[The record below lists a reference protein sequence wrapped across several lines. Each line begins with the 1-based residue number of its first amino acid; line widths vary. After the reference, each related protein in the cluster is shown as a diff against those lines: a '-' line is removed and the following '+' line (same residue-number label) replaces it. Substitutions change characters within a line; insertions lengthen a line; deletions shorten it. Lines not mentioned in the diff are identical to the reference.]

1 MTNET
6 IDQTTTPDQTLNQTD
21 FVPQRF
27 INNLQAAFIKVDNAV
42 ASFDPDQKP
51 IVDKNDRDNRQAFE
65 KISQLREEY
74 ANKAIKN
81 PTKKNQYF
89 SDFINKSNDLIN
101 KDNLIAVDSS
111 VDSFKKFGD
120 QRYQIFTSWVSLQ
133 KDPSKINTQQIQNF
147 MENIIQPPISDDK
160 EKAEFLRSAKQ
171 SFAGIIIGNQIR
183 SDEKFM
189 GVFDEFLKARQEAE
203 KNAEPTGGDWLDIFL
218 SFVFNKKQSS
228 DLKET
233 LHQEPRPDFEQ
244 NIATTTTDIQGLPP
258 EARDLLD
265 ERGNFSKFTLGD
277 MEMLDVEGVADKDPN
292 YKFNQLL
299 IHNNALSSVLMG
311 SHSGIE
317 PEKVSLLYGDNG
329 GPEARHDWNATVG
342 YKNQQGSNVAT
353 LINAHLN
360 NGSGLV
366 IAGNENGIKNPS
378 FYLYK
383 QDQLTGLKQALS
395 QEEIQNKV
403 DFMEFLAQNNAKLDN
418 LSEKEKEKFQTE
430 IGNFQKDRKAYL
442 DALGS
447 DHIAFVSKKDPKHL
461 ALVTEFGNGEV
472 SYTLKDYGKKQ
483 DKALDGETK
492 TTLQGSLKYDGV
504 MFVDYSNFKYTNVS
518 KSPDKGLGATN
529 GVSHLEAN
537 FSKVAVFNLPNLN
550 NLAITNYIRRDLEDK
565 LWAKGLSPQE
575 ANKLIKDFL
584 NSNKELVGKVS
595 NFNKAVA
602 EAKNTGNYDE
612 VKKAQKDLEKSLRKR
627 ESLEKEVAKKLESR
641 NDNKNRMEAKAQA
654 NSQKDKIFALINK
667 EASKEARAAAFDPN
681 LKGVRSELSDKLEN
695 INKNLKDFGKSFD
708 ELKNGKNNDFSKAE
722 ETLKAL
728 KDSVKDLGINPE
740 WISKIEN
747 LNAAL
752 NDFKNGKNKDFSKV
766 TQAKSDLEN
775 SIKDVIINQKIT
787 DKVDNLN
794 QAVSETKLTG
804 NFSKVEQALAELKNL
819 SLDLGKNSDLQF
831 VRDGVRGTLVGN
843 GLSKTEATTLTKNF
857 SDIRKE
863 LSEKLFGKS
872 NNNNNGLK
880 NNEEPIYAQVNKKKA
895 GQATSP
901 EEPIYAQ
908 VARKMSVKIDQ
919 LNEAA
924 SAINRKIDR
933 INKIASAG
941 KGVGGFS
948 GAGQSASP
956 EEPIYA
962 QVAKKVSAK
971 IDQLNE
977 SASAINRKIDRI
989 NKIASAGKGVGGF
1002 SGAGQSASP
1011 EEPIYAQVAKKV
1023 RAKIDQLNESAS
1035 AINRKMDRI
1044 NKIASAGKGVGGFR
1058 GAGQSA
1064 SPEEPIYAQ
1073 VAKKVRAKIDQLNE
1087 SASAINRKMDR
1098 INKIASAGKGV
1109 GGFSG
1114 AGQSA
1119 SPEEPLYAQVAKK
1132 VRAKIDQLN
1141 ESASAINRKIDR
1153 INKIASA
1160 GKGVG
1165 GFRGAGQSASPE
1177 EPIYAQVAKKVSA
1190 KIDQLNESASAINR
1204 KMDRINKIASAGK
1217 GVGGFSGAGQS
1228 ASPEEPLYAQ
1238 VAKKVSAKI
1247 DQLNESASAINRK
1260 IDRINKI
1267 ASAGKG
1273 VGGFSGAGQSASPE
1287 EPLYAQ
1293 VAKKVRAKIDQLNE
1307 SASAINRK
1315 MDRINKIASAGKGV
1329 GGFRG
1334 AGQSASPE
1342 EPLYAQVAKKV
1353 SAKIDQLNESAS
1365 AINRKIDRIN
1375 KIASAGKGVGGF
1387 RGAGQSASPEEP
1399 LYAQVAKK
1407 VRAKIDQLNESASA
1421 INRKI
1426 DRINKIASAGKGVGG
1441 FRGAGQSASPEEP
1454 LYAQVAKKVRAKIDQ
1469 LNESASAINRKID
1482 RINKIASA
1490 GKGVGGFSGAGQSAS
1505 PEEPLYAQVAKK
1517 VRAKI
1522 DQLNE
1527 SASAINRKM
1536 DRINKIASAGKGVG
1550 GFRGAGQS
1558 ASPEEPLYAQVAKKV
1573 SAKIDQ
1579 LNESASAINRKMDR
1593 INKIAS
1599 AGKGVGGF
1607 RGAGQSAS
1615 PEEPIY
1621 AQVAKKVSAKIDQL
1635 NESASA
1641 INRKMDRIN
1650 KIASAGKG
1658 VGGFRGAGQ
1667 SASPEEPLYAQVAK
1681 KVSAKIDQLNESA
1694 SAINRKI
1701 DRINKIAS
1709 AGKGVGGFSGA
1720 GQSASPEEPI
1730 YAQVAKKVSAKIDQ
1744 LNESASAINRKID
1757 RINKIASAGKG
1768 VGGFSGAG
1776 QSASPEPIY
1785 ATIDFDEANQAGF
1798 SLRRSAAVNDLSKVG
1813 LSREQELTRR
1823 IGDLNQAVS
1832 EAKAGHFDKLE
1843 QKIDELKDSTKK
1855 NALKLWVES
1864 AKQVPTGL
1872 QAKLDNYATN
1882 SHTRINSNV
1891 QSGTINE
1898 KATGMLTQ
1906 KNPEWLKLV
1915 NDKIVAH
1922 NVGSAHLSEYD
1933 KIGFNQKNMKDYSD
1947 SFKFSTKLNNAVKD
1961 IKSSFVQFLTNT
1973 FSTGSYSLMKA
1984 NVEHGVKNTTK
1995 GGFQK
2000 S

>member
-6 IDQTTTPDQTLNQTD
+6 IDQTITPNQTD

-27 INNLQAAFIKVDNAV
+27 INNLQVAFLKVDNAV

-81 PTKKNQYF
+81 PAKKNQYF

-111 VDSFKKFGD
+111 VESFRKFGD

-189 GVFDEFLKARQEAE
+189 GVFDESLKARQEAE
-203 KNAEPTGGDWLDIFL
+203 KNAEPAGGDWLDIFL

-233 LHQEPRPDFEQ
+233 LNQEPRPDFEQ

-311 SHSGIE
+311 GHSNIE

-329 GPEARHDWNATVG
+329 DPEARHDWNATVG

-366 IAGNENGIKNPS
+366 IAGNEDGIKNPS

-383 QDQLTGLKQALS
+383 EDQLTGLKQALS

-403 DFMEFLAQNNAKLDN
+403 DFMEFLAKNNAKLDN
-418 LSEKEKEKFQTE
+418 LSEKEKEKFQNE

-442 DALGS
+442 DALGN
-447 DHIAFVSKKDPKHL
+447 DHVAFVSKKDPKHL

-504 MFVDYSNFKYTNVS
+504 MFVNYSNFKYTNAS
-518 KSPDKGLGATN
+518 KSPDKGVGATN

-575 ANKLIKDFL
+575 ASKLIKDFL
-584 NSNKELVGKVS
+584 NSNKEMVGKVS

-627 ESLEKEVAKKLESR
+627 EHLEKEVAKKLESR

-654 NSQKDKIFALINK
+654 NSQKDEIFALINK
-667 EASKEARAAAFDPN
+667 EASKEARVAAFDPN
-681 LKGVRSELSDKLEN
+681 LKGIRSELSDKLEN

-708 ELKNGKNNDFSKAE
+708 ELKNGKNNDFSKVE

-728 KDSVKDLGINPE
+728 KDSAKDLGINPE

-766 TQAKSDLEN
+766 TQVKSDLEN

-794 QAVSETKLTG
+794 QAVSEARLTG

-819 SLDLGKNSDLQF
+819 SLDLGKNSDLQS
-831 VRDGVRGTLVGN
+831 VKNSVNGTLVGN

-863 LSEKLFGKS
+863 LNEKLFGNS
-872 NNNNNGLK
+872 NNNNNNGLK
-880 NNEEPIYAQVNKKKA
+880 NSAEPIYAQVNKKKA
-895 GQATSP
+895 GQ
-901 EEPIYAQ
+901 
-908 VARKMSVKIDQ
+908 V
-919 LNEAA
+919 
-924 SAINRKIDR
+924 
-933 INKIASAG
+933 
-941 KGVGGFS
+941 
-948 GAGQSASP
+948 ASP

-977 SASAINRKIDRI
+977 AT
-989 NKIASAGKGVGGF
+989 
-1002 SGAGQSASP
+1002 
-1011 EEPIYAQVAKKV
+1011 
-1023 RAKIDQLNESAS
+1023 
-1035 AINRKMDRI
+1035 
-1044 NKIASAGKGVGGFR
+1044 
-1058 GAGQSA
+1058 
-1064 SPEEPIYAQ
+1064 
-1073 VAKKVRAKIDQLNE
+1073 
-1087 SASAINRKMDR
+1087 
-1098 INKIASAGKGV
+1098 
-1109 GGFSG
+1109 
-1114 AGQSA
+1114 
-1119 SPEEPLYAQVAKK
+1119 
-1132 VRAKIDQLN
+1132 
-1141 ESASAINRKIDR
+1141 
-1153 INKIASA
+1153 
-1160 GKGVG
+1160 
-1165 GFRGAGQSASPE
+1165 
-1177 EPIYAQVAKKVSA
+1177 
-1190 KIDQLNESASAINR
+1190 
-1204 KMDRINKIASAGK
+1204 
-1217 GVGGFSGAGQS
+1217 
-1228 ASPEEPLYAQ
+1228 
-1238 VAKKVSAKI
+1238 
-1247 DQLNESASAINRK
+1247 
-1260 IDRINKI
+1260 
-1267 ASAGKG
+1267 
-1273 VGGFSGAGQSASPE
+1273 
-1287 EPLYAQ
+1287 
-1293 VAKKVRAKIDQLNE
+1293 
-1307 SASAINRK
+1307 
-1315 MDRINKIASAGKGV
+1315 
-1329 GGFRG
+1329 
-1334 AGQSASPE
+1334 
-1342 EPLYAQVAKKV
+1342 
-1353 SAKIDQLNESAS
+1353 
-1365 AINRKIDRIN
+1365 
-1375 KIASAGKGVGGF
+1375 
-1387 RGAGQSASPEEP
+1387 
-1399 LYAQVAKK
+1399 
-1407 VRAKIDQLNESASA
+1407 
-1421 INRKI
+1421 
-1426 DRINKIASAGKGVGG
+1426 
-1441 FRGAGQSASPEEP
+1441 
-1454 LYAQVAKKVRAKIDQ
+1454 
-1469 LNESASAINRKID
+1469 
-1482 RINKIASA
+1482 
-1490 GKGVGGFSGAGQSAS
+1490 
-1505 PEEPLYAQVAKK
+1505 
-1517 VRAKI
+1517 
-1522 DQLNE
+1522 
-1527 SASAINRKM
+1527 
-1536 DRINKIASAGKGVG
+1536 
-1550 GFRGAGQS
+1550 
-1558 ASPEEPLYAQVAKKV
+1558 
-1573 SAKIDQ
+1573 
-1579 LNESASAINRKMDR
+1579 
-1593 INKIAS
+1593 
-1599 AGKGVGGF
+1599 
-1607 RGAGQSAS
+1607 
-1615 PEEPIY
+1615 
-1621 AQVAKKVSAKIDQL
+1621 
-1635 NESASA
+1635 
-1641 INRKMDRIN
+1641 
-1650 KIASAGKG
+1650 
-1658 VGGFRGAGQ
+1658 
-1667 SASPEEPLYAQVAK
+1667 
-1681 KVSAKIDQLNESA
+1681 
-1694 SAINRKI
+1694 
-1701 DRINKIAS
+1701 
-1709 AGKGVGGFSGA
+1709 
-1720 GQSASPEEPI
+1720 
-1730 YAQVAKKVSAKIDQ
+1730 
-1744 LNESASAINRKID
+1744 SAINRKID

-1798 SLRRSAAVNDLSKVG
+1798 PLRRSAAVNDLSKVG

-1855 NALKLWVES
+1855 NAVKLWVES
-1864 AKQVPTGL
+1864 AKQVPTSL

-1891 QSGTINE
+1891 QHGTINE

-1915 NDKIVAH
+1915 NDKVVAH
-1922 NVGSAHLSEYD
+1922 NVGSAPLSDYD

-1995 GGFQK
+1995 SGFQK

>member
-6 IDQTTTPDQTLNQTD
+6 IDQTITPDQTLNQTD

-27 INNLQAAFIKVDNAV
+27 INNLQVAFIKVDSAV

-133 KDPSKINTQQIQNF
+133 KDPSKINTQQIRNF

-183 SDEKFM
+183 SDQKFM
-189 GVFDEFLKARQEAE
+189 GVFDESLKERQEAE
-203 KNAEPTGGDWLDIFL
+203 KNAEPAGGDWLDIFL

-244 NIATTTTDIQGLPP
+244 NLATTTTDIQGLPP

-265 ERGNFSKFTLGD
+265 ERGNFFKFTLGD
-277 MEMLDVEGVADKDPN
+277 VGMLDVEGVADKDPN

-311 SHSGIE
+311 GHSNIE

-342 YKNQQGSNVAT
+342 YKDQQGSNVAT

-360 NGSGLV
+360 NGSGLI

-383 QDQLTGLKQALS
+383 EDQLTGLKQALS

-403 DFMEFLAQNNAKLDN
+403 DFMEFLAKNNAKLDN

-442 DALGS
+442 DALGN
-447 DHIAFVSKKDPKHL
+447 DHIAFVSKKDNKHL

-504 MFVDYSNFKYTNVS
+504 MFVNYSNFKYTNAS
-518 KSPDKGLGATN
+518 KSPDKGVGTTN

-565 LWAKGLSPQE
+565 LWAKGLSQQE

-584 NSNKELVGKVS
+584 NSNKELVGKAS

-602 EAKNTGNYDE
+602 EAKNTGNYDG

-627 ESLEKEVAKKLESR
+627 EHLEKEVAKKLESR

-667 EASKEARAAAFDPN
+667 EASKEARVAAFDPN
-681 LKGVRSELSDKLEN
+681 LKGIRSELSDKLEN

-708 ELKNGKNNDFSKAE
+708 ELKNGKNNDFSKVE

-787 DKVDNLN
+787 DKVENLN

-804 NFSKVEQALAELKNL
+804 DFSKVEQALAELKNL
-819 SLDLGKNSDLQF
+819 SLDQKNESFNVGKNSDLQS
-831 VRDGVRGTLVGN
+831 VRDSVRGTLVGN
-843 GLSKTEATTLTKNF
+843 GLSKTEATKLSKNF

-863 LSEKLFGKS
+863 LNEKLFGNS

-880 NNEEPIYAQVNKKKA
+880 NEPIYAQVNKKKT
-895 GQATSP
+895 GQAASP

-908 VARKMSVKIDQ
+908 VAKKVSAKIDQ
-919 LNEAA
+919 LNEAT

-948 GAGQSASP
+948 GA
-956 EEPIYA
+956 
-962 QVAKKVSAK
+962 
-971 IDQLNE
+971 
-977 SASAINRKIDRI
+977 R
-989 NKIASAGKGVGGF
+989 
-1002 SGAGQSASP
+1002 
-1011 EEPIYAQVAKKV
+1011 
-1023 RAKIDQLNESAS
+1023 
-1035 AINRKMDRI
+1035 
-1044 NKIASAGKGVGGFR
+1044 
-1058 GAGQSA
+1058 
-1064 SPEEPIYAQ
+1064 
-1073 VAKKVRAKIDQLNE
+1073 
-1087 SASAINRKMDR
+1087 
-1098 INKIASAGKGV
+1098 
-1109 GGFSG
+1109 
-1114 AGQSA
+1114 
-1119 SPEEPLYAQVAKK
+1119 
-1132 VRAKIDQLN
+1132 
-1141 ESASAINRKIDR
+1141 
-1153 INKIASA
+1153 
-1160 GKGVG
+1160 
-1165 GFRGAGQSASPE
+1165 
-1177 EPIYAQVAKKVSA
+1177 
-1190 KIDQLNESASAINR
+1190 
-1204 KMDRINKIASAGK
+1204 
-1217 GVGGFSGAGQS
+1217 
-1228 ASPEEPLYAQ
+1228 
-1238 VAKKVSAKI
+1238 
-1247 DQLNESASAINRK
+1247 
-1260 IDRINKI
+1260 
-1267 ASAGKG
+1267 
-1273 VGGFSGAGQSASPE
+1273 
-1287 EPLYAQ
+1287 
-1293 VAKKVRAKIDQLNE
+1293 
-1307 SASAINRK
+1307 
-1315 MDRINKIASAGKGV
+1315 
-1329 GGFRG
+1329 
-1334 AGQSASPE
+1334 
-1342 EPLYAQVAKKV
+1342 
-1353 SAKIDQLNESAS
+1353 
-1365 AINRKIDRIN
+1365 
-1375 KIASAGKGVGGF
+1375 
-1387 RGAGQSASPEEP
+1387 
-1399 LYAQVAKK
+1399 
-1407 VRAKIDQLNESASA
+1407 
-1421 INRKI
+1421 
-1426 DRINKIASAGKGVGG
+1426 
-1441 FRGAGQSASPEEP
+1441 
-1454 LYAQVAKKVRAKIDQ
+1454 
-1469 LNESASAINRKID
+1469 
-1482 RINKIASA
+1482 
-1490 GKGVGGFSGAGQSAS
+1490 
-1505 PEEPLYAQVAKK
+1505 
-1517 VRAKI
+1517 
-1522 DQLNE
+1522 
-1527 SASAINRKM
+1527 
-1536 DRINKIASAGKGVG
+1536 
-1550 GFRGAGQS
+1550 
-1558 ASPEEPLYAQVAKKV
+1558 
-1573 SAKIDQ
+1573 
-1579 LNESASAINRKMDR
+1579 
-1593 INKIAS
+1593 
-1599 AGKGVGGF
+1599 
-1607 RGAGQSAS
+1607 
-1615 PEEPIY
+1615 
-1621 AQVAKKVSAKIDQL
+1621 
-1635 NESASA
+1635 
-1641 INRKMDRIN
+1641 
-1650 KIASAGKG
+1650 
-1658 VGGFRGAGQ
+1658 
-1667 SASPEEPLYAQVAK
+1667 
-1681 KVSAKIDQLNESA
+1681 
-1694 SAINRKI
+1694 
-1701 DRINKIAS
+1701 
-1709 AGKGVGGFSGA
+1709 
-1720 GQSASPEEPI
+1720 
-1730 YAQVAKKVSAKIDQ
+1730 
-1744 LNESASAINRKID
+1744 
-1757 RINKIASAGKG
+1757 
-1768 VGGFSGAG
+1768 

-1798 SLRRSAAVNDLSKVG
+1798 PLRRYAAVNDLSKVG

-1832 EAKAGHFDKLE
+1832 EAKTGHFGNLE
-1843 QKIDELKDSTKK
+1843 QKIDELKDSIKK
-1855 NALKLWVES
+1855 NALNLWVES
-1864 AKQVPTGL
+1864 AKQVPISL
-1872 QAKLDNYATN
+1872 QAKLDNYSTN

-1891 QSGTINE
+1891 QNGAINE
-1898 KATGMLTQ
+1898 RVTGMLTQ
-1906 KNPEWLKLV
+1906 KNPEWLKLL

-1922 NVGSAHLSEYD
+1922 NVGSARFSEYD

-1961 IKSSFVQFLTNT
+1961 IKSSFVQFLTNA
-1973 FSTGSYSLMKA
+1973 FSTGAYNLMKA
-1984 NVEHGVKNTTK
+1984 NAEHGVKNTTK
-1995 GGFQK
+1995 SGFQK

>member
-6 IDQTTTPDQTLNQTD
+6 IDQTTTPDQTLNPTD

-27 INNLQAAFIKVDNAV
+27 INNLQVAFLKVNNAV

-81 PTKKNQYF
+81 PAKKNQYF

-133 KDPSKINTQQIQNF
+133 KDPSKINTQTIQNF

-183 SDEKFM
+183 SDQKFM
-189 GVFDEFLKARQEAE
+189 GVFDESLKERQEAE
-203 KNAEPTGGDWLDIFL
+203 KNAEPAGGDWLDTFL
-218 SFVFNKKQSS
+218 SFVFSKKQSS

-244 NIATTTTDIQGLPP
+244 NLATTTTDIQGLPP

-311 SHSGIE
+311 GHSNIE

-342 YKNQQGSNVAT
+342 YKDQQGNNVAT

-366 IAGNENGIKNPS
+366 IAGNEDGIKNPS

-383 QDQLTGLKQALS
+383 EDQLTGLKQAMS
-395 QEEIQNKV
+395 QEEIQNKLG
-403 DFMEFLAQNNAKLDN
+403 FMEFLAKNNAKLDN

-430 IGNFQKDRKAYL
+430 IGDFQKDRKAYL
-442 DALGS
+442 DALGN
-447 DHIAFVSKKDPKHL
+447 DHIAFVSKKDLKHL

-483 DKALDGETK
+483 DKALDGEVK

-504 MFVDYSNFKYTNVS
+504 MFVDYSNFKYTNAS
-518 KSPDKGLGATN
+518 KSPDKGVGATN

-550 NLAITNYIRRDLEDK
+550 NLAITNDIRRDLEDK

-584 NSNKELVGKVS
+584 NSNKEMVGKVS

-627 ESLEKEVAKKLESR
+627 EHLEKEVAKKLESR

-787 DKVDNLN
+787 DKVENLN

-804 NFSKVEQALAELKNL
+804 DFSKVEQALAELKSL
-819 SLDLGKNSDLQF
+819 SLDQKNESFNVGKNSDLQS
-831 VRDGVRGTLVGN
+831 VRDSVRGTLVGN
-843 GLSKTEATTLTKNF
+843 GLSKTEATKLSKNF

-872 NNNNNGLK
+872 NSNGLK

-895 GQATSP
+895 GQAASP

-908 VARKMSVKIDQ
+908 VAKKVSAKIDQ
-919 LNEAA
+919 LNEAT

-948 GAGQSASP
+948 GAGRSASP
-956 EEPIYA
+956 E
-962 QVAKKVSAK
+962 
-971 IDQLNE
+971 
-977 SASAINRKIDRI
+977 
-989 NKIASAGKGVGGF
+989 
-1002 SGAGQSASP
+1002 
-1011 EEPIYAQVAKKV
+1011 
-1023 RAKIDQLNESAS
+1023 
-1035 AINRKMDRI
+1035 
-1044 NKIASAGKGVGGFR
+1044 
-1058 GAGQSA
+1058 
-1064 SPEEPIYAQ
+1064 
-1073 VAKKVRAKIDQLNE
+1073 
-1087 SASAINRKMDR
+1087 
-1098 INKIASAGKGV
+1098 
-1109 GGFSG
+1109 
-1114 AGQSA
+1114 
-1119 SPEEPLYAQVAKK
+1119 
-1132 VRAKIDQLN
+1132 
-1141 ESASAINRKIDR
+1141 
-1153 INKIASA
+1153 
-1160 GKGVG
+1160 
-1165 GFRGAGQSASPE
+1165 
-1177 EPIYAQVAKKVSA
+1177 
-1190 KIDQLNESASAINR
+1190 
-1204 KMDRINKIASAGK
+1204 
-1217 GVGGFSGAGQS
+1217 
-1228 ASPEEPLYAQ
+1228 
-1238 VAKKVSAKI
+1238 
-1247 DQLNESASAINRK
+1247 
-1260 IDRINKI
+1260 
-1267 ASAGKG
+1267 
-1273 VGGFSGAGQSASPE
+1273 
-1287 EPLYAQ
+1287 
-1293 VAKKVRAKIDQLNE
+1293 
-1307 SASAINRK
+1307 
-1315 MDRINKIASAGKGV
+1315 
-1329 GGFRG
+1329 
-1334 AGQSASPE
+1334 
-1342 EPLYAQVAKKV
+1342 
-1353 SAKIDQLNESAS
+1353 
-1365 AINRKIDRIN
+1365 
-1375 KIASAGKGVGGF
+1375 
-1387 RGAGQSASPEEP
+1387 
-1399 LYAQVAKK
+1399 
-1407 VRAKIDQLNESASA
+1407 
-1421 INRKI
+1421 
-1426 DRINKIASAGKGVGG
+1426 
-1441 FRGAGQSASPEEP
+1441 
-1454 LYAQVAKKVRAKIDQ
+1454 
-1469 LNESASAINRKID
+1469 
-1482 RINKIASA
+1482 
-1490 GKGVGGFSGAGQSAS
+1490 
-1505 PEEPLYAQVAKK
+1505 
-1517 VRAKI
+1517 
-1522 DQLNE
+1522 
-1527 SASAINRKM
+1527 
-1536 DRINKIASAGKGVG
+1536 
-1550 GFRGAGQS
+1550 
-1558 ASPEEPLYAQVAKKV
+1558 
-1573 SAKIDQ
+1573 
-1579 LNESASAINRKMDR
+1579 
-1593 INKIAS
+1593 
-1599 AGKGVGGF
+1599 
-1607 RGAGQSAS
+1607 
-1615 PEEPIY
+1615 
-1621 AQVAKKVSAKIDQL
+1621 
-1635 NESASA
+1635 
-1641 INRKMDRIN
+1641 
-1650 KIASAGKG
+1650 
-1658 VGGFRGAGQ
+1658 
-1667 SASPEEPLYAQVAK
+1667 
-1681 KVSAKIDQLNESA
+1681 
-1694 SAINRKI
+1694 
-1701 DRINKIAS
+1701 
-1709 AGKGVGGFSGA
+1709 
-1720 GQSASPEEPI
+1720 
-1730 YAQVAKKVSAKIDQ
+1730 
-1744 LNESASAINRKID
+1744 
-1757 RINKIASAGKG
+1757 
-1768 VGGFSGAG
+1768 
-1776 QSASPEPIY
+1776 EPIY
-1785 ATIDFDEANQAGF
+1785 ATIDFDEGNQAGF
-1798 SLRRSAAVNDLSKVG
+1798 PLKRYAGVNDLSKVG

-1832 EAKAGHFDKLE
+1832 EAKTGHFGKLE

-1855 NALKLWVES
+1855 NAVKLWVES
-1864 AKQVPTGL
+1864 TKQVPTGL

-1891 QSGTINE
+1891 QSGAINE
-1898 KATGMLTQ
+1898 KATGILTQ

-1922 NVGSAHLSEYD
+1922 NVGSAPLSAYD
-1933 KIGFNQKNMKDYSD
+1933 NIGFNQKNMKDYSD

-1961 IKSSFVQFLTNT
+1961 IKSNFVQFLTNA
-1973 FSTGSYSLMKA
+1973 FSAGAYSLAKA
-1984 NVEHGVKNTTK
+1984 NAELGVKNINTK
-1995 GGFQK
+1995 SGFQK

>member
-6 IDQTTTPDQTLNQTD
+6 IDQTTTPDQTPNQTD

-27 INNLQAAFIKVDNAV
+27 INNLQVAFIKVDNAV

-111 VDSFKKFGD
+111 VESFRKFGD

-189 GVFDEFLKARQEAE
+189 GVFDESLKARQEAE
-203 KNAEPTGGDWLDIFL
+203 KNGGSTGEPTGGDWLDIFL
-218 SFVFNKKQSS
+218 SFVFNEKQSS

-233 LHQEPRPDFEQ
+233 LNQEPRPDFEQ
-244 NIATTTTDIQGLPP
+244 NLATTTTDIQGLPP

-265 ERGNFSKFTLGD
+265 ERGNFFKFTLGD

-311 SHSGIE
+311 GHSNIE

-342 YKNQQGSNVAT
+342 YKNQQGNNVAT

-383 QDQLTGLKQALS
+383 EDQLTGLKQALS

-430 IGNFQKDRKAYL
+430 IKNFQKDRKAYL
-442 DALGS
+442 DALGN

-504 MFVDYSNFKYTNVS
+504 MFVNYSNFKYTNAS
-518 KSPDKGLGATN
+518 KSPDKGVGATN

-565 LWAKGLSPQE
+565 LWAKGLSSQE

-584 NSNKELVGKVS
+584 SSNKEMVGKVS

-627 ESLEKEVAKKLESR
+627 EHLEKEVAKKLESR

-654 NSQKDKIFALINK
+654 NSQKDKIFALINQ

-804 NFSKVEQALAELKNL
+804 DFSKVEQALAELKSL
-819 SLDLGKNSDLQF
+819 SLDLGKNSDLQS
-831 VRDGVRGTLVGN
+831 VKSSVNGTLVGN

-863 LSEKLFGKS
+863 LNEKLFGNS

-880 NNEEPIYAQVNKKKA
+880 NNTEPIYAQVNKKKT

-908 VARKMSVKIDQ
+908 VAKKVSAKIDQ
-919 LNEAA
+919 LNEAT

-948 GAGQSASP
+948 GAG
-956 EEPIYA
+956 
-962 QVAKKVSAK
+962 
-971 IDQLNE
+971 
-977 SASAINRKIDRI
+977 R
-989 NKIASAGKGVGGF
+989 
-1002 SGAGQSASP
+1002 
-1011 EEPIYAQVAKKV
+1011 
-1023 RAKIDQLNESAS
+1023 
-1035 AINRKMDRI
+1035 
-1044 NKIASAGKGVGGFR
+1044 
-1058 GAGQSA
+1058 
-1064 SPEEPIYAQ
+1064 
-1073 VAKKVRAKIDQLNE
+1073 
-1087 SASAINRKMDR
+1087 
-1098 INKIASAGKGV
+1098 
-1109 GGFSG
+1109 
-1114 AGQSA
+1114 
-1119 SPEEPLYAQVAKK
+1119 
-1132 VRAKIDQLN
+1132 
-1141 ESASAINRKIDR
+1141 
-1153 INKIASA
+1153 
-1160 GKGVG
+1160 
-1165 GFRGAGQSASPE
+1165 
-1177 EPIYAQVAKKVSA
+1177 
-1190 KIDQLNESASAINR
+1190 
-1204 KMDRINKIASAGK
+1204 
-1217 GVGGFSGAGQS
+1217 
-1228 ASPEEPLYAQ
+1228 
-1238 VAKKVSAKI
+1238 
-1247 DQLNESASAINRK
+1247 
-1260 IDRINKI
+1260 
-1267 ASAGKG
+1267 
-1273 VGGFSGAGQSASPE
+1273 
-1287 EPLYAQ
+1287 
-1293 VAKKVRAKIDQLNE
+1293 
-1307 SASAINRK
+1307 
-1315 MDRINKIASAGKGV
+1315 
-1329 GGFRG
+1329 
-1334 AGQSASPE
+1334 
-1342 EPLYAQVAKKV
+1342 
-1353 SAKIDQLNESAS
+1353 
-1365 AINRKIDRIN
+1365 
-1375 KIASAGKGVGGF
+1375 
-1387 RGAGQSASPEEP
+1387 
-1399 LYAQVAKK
+1399 
-1407 VRAKIDQLNESASA
+1407 
-1421 INRKI
+1421 
-1426 DRINKIASAGKGVGG
+1426 
-1441 FRGAGQSASPEEP
+1441 
-1454 LYAQVAKKVRAKIDQ
+1454 
-1469 LNESASAINRKID
+1469 
-1482 RINKIASA
+1482 
-1490 GKGVGGFSGAGQSAS
+1490 
-1505 PEEPLYAQVAKK
+1505 
-1517 VRAKI
+1517 
-1522 DQLNE
+1522 
-1527 SASAINRKM
+1527 
-1536 DRINKIASAGKGVG
+1536 
-1550 GFRGAGQS
+1550 
-1558 ASPEEPLYAQVAKKV
+1558 
-1573 SAKIDQ
+1573 
-1579 LNESASAINRKMDR
+1579 
-1593 INKIAS
+1593 
-1599 AGKGVGGF
+1599 
-1607 RGAGQSAS
+1607 
-1615 PEEPIY
+1615 
-1621 AQVAKKVSAKIDQL
+1621 
-1635 NESASA
+1635 
-1641 INRKMDRIN
+1641 
-1650 KIASAGKG
+1650 
-1658 VGGFRGAGQ
+1658 
-1667 SASPEEPLYAQVAK
+1667 
-1681 KVSAKIDQLNESA
+1681 
-1694 SAINRKI
+1694 
-1701 DRINKIAS
+1701 
-1709 AGKGVGGFSGA
+1709 
-1720 GQSASPEEPI
+1720 
-1730 YAQVAKKVSAKIDQ
+1730 
-1744 LNESASAINRKID
+1744 
-1757 RINKIASAGKG
+1757 
-1768 VGGFSGAG
+1768 
-1776 QSASPEPIY
+1776 SASPEPIY

-1798 SLRRSAAVNDLSKVG
+1798 PLRRYAAVNDLSKVG

-1832 EAKAGHFDKLE
+1832 EAKTGHFDKLE

-1855 NALKLWVES
+1855 NAVKLWVES

-1961 IKSSFVQFLTNT
+1961 IKSGFVQFLTNT

-1984 NVEHGVKNTTK
+1984 NAEHGVKNTNTK

>member
-6 IDQTTTPDQTLNQTD
+6 IDQTTTPDQTD

-27 INNLQAAFIKVDNAV
+27 INNLQVAFIKVDNAV

-81 PTKKNQYF
+81 PAKKNQYF

-183 SDEKFM
+183 SDQKFM
-189 GVFDEFLKARQEAE
+189 GVFDESLKERQEAE
-203 KNAEPTGGDWLDIFL
+203 KNAEPSGGDWLDIFL

-244 NIATTTTDIQGLPP
+244 NLATTTTDIQGLPP

-265 ERGNFSKFTLGD
+265 ERGNFFKFTLGD

-311 SHSGIE
+311 GHSNIE

-342 YKNQQGSNVAT
+342 YKDQQGSNVAT

-360 NGSGLV
+360 NGSGLI

-383 QDQLTGLKQALS
+383 EDQLTGLKQAMS

-403 DFMEFLAQNNAKLDN
+403 DFMEFLAKNNAKLDN

-442 DALGS
+442 DALGN

-504 MFVDYSNFKYTNVS
+504 MFVNYSNFKYTNAS
-518 KSPDKGLGATN
+518 KSPDKGVGATN

-565 LWAKGLSPQE
+565 LLAKGLSPQE

-584 NSNKELVGKVS
+584 NSNKEMVGKVS

-627 ESLEKEVAKKLESR
+627 EHLEKEVAKKLESR

-708 ELKNGKNNDFSKAE
+708 DFKNGKNDFSKAE

-787 DKVDNLN
+787 DKVDSLN

-804 NFSKVEQALAELKNL
+804 DFSKVEQALAELKSL
-819 SLDLGKNSDLQF
+819 SLDLGKNSDLQKS
-831 VRDGVRGTLVGN
+831 VKNGVNGTLVGN

-863 LSEKLFGKS
+863 LNEKLFGNS

-880 NNEEPIYAQVNKKKA
+880 NSTEPIYAKVNKKKA
-895 GQATSP
+895 GQAASP

-908 VARKMSVKIDQ
+908 VAKKVSAKIDQ
-919 LNEAA
+919 LNEAT

-948 GAGQSASP
+948 GA
-956 EEPIYA
+956 
-962 QVAKKVSAK
+962 
-971 IDQLNE
+971 
-977 SASAINRKIDRI
+977 R
-989 NKIASAGKGVGGF
+989 
-1002 SGAGQSASP
+1002 
-1011 EEPIYAQVAKKV
+1011 
-1023 RAKIDQLNESAS
+1023 
-1035 AINRKMDRI
+1035 
-1044 NKIASAGKGVGGFR
+1044 
-1058 GAGQSA
+1058 
-1064 SPEEPIYAQ
+1064 
-1073 VAKKVRAKIDQLNE
+1073 
-1087 SASAINRKMDR
+1087 
-1098 INKIASAGKGV
+1098 
-1109 GGFSG
+1109 
-1114 AGQSA
+1114 
-1119 SPEEPLYAQVAKK
+1119 
-1132 VRAKIDQLN
+1132 
-1141 ESASAINRKIDR
+1141 
-1153 INKIASA
+1153 
-1160 GKGVG
+1160 
-1165 GFRGAGQSASPE
+1165 
-1177 EPIYAQVAKKVSA
+1177 
-1190 KIDQLNESASAINR
+1190 
-1204 KMDRINKIASAGK
+1204 
-1217 GVGGFSGAGQS
+1217 
-1228 ASPEEPLYAQ
+1228 
-1238 VAKKVSAKI
+1238 
-1247 DQLNESASAINRK
+1247 
-1260 IDRINKI
+1260 
-1267 ASAGKG
+1267 
-1273 VGGFSGAGQSASPE
+1273 
-1287 EPLYAQ
+1287 
-1293 VAKKVRAKIDQLNE
+1293 
-1307 SASAINRK
+1307 
-1315 MDRINKIASAGKGV
+1315 
-1329 GGFRG
+1329 
-1334 AGQSASPE
+1334 
-1342 EPLYAQVAKKV
+1342 
-1353 SAKIDQLNESAS
+1353 
-1365 AINRKIDRIN
+1365 
-1375 KIASAGKGVGGF
+1375 
-1387 RGAGQSASPEEP
+1387 
-1399 LYAQVAKK
+1399 
-1407 VRAKIDQLNESASA
+1407 
-1421 INRKI
+1421 
-1426 DRINKIASAGKGVGG
+1426 
-1441 FRGAGQSASPEEP
+1441 
-1454 LYAQVAKKVRAKIDQ
+1454 
-1469 LNESASAINRKID
+1469 
-1482 RINKIASA
+1482 
-1490 GKGVGGFSGAGQSAS
+1490 
-1505 PEEPLYAQVAKK
+1505 
-1517 VRAKI
+1517 
-1522 DQLNE
+1522 
-1527 SASAINRKM
+1527 
-1536 DRINKIASAGKGVG
+1536 
-1550 GFRGAGQS
+1550 
-1558 ASPEEPLYAQVAKKV
+1558 
-1573 SAKIDQ
+1573 
-1579 LNESASAINRKMDR
+1579 
-1593 INKIAS
+1593 
-1599 AGKGVGGF
+1599 
-1607 RGAGQSAS
+1607 
-1615 PEEPIY
+1615 
-1621 AQVAKKVSAKIDQL
+1621 
-1635 NESASA
+1635 
-1641 INRKMDRIN
+1641 
-1650 KIASAGKG
+1650 
-1658 VGGFRGAGQ
+1658 
-1667 SASPEEPLYAQVAK
+1667 
-1681 KVSAKIDQLNESA
+1681 
-1694 SAINRKI
+1694 
-1701 DRINKIAS
+1701 
-1709 AGKGVGGFSGA
+1709 
-1720 GQSASPEEPI
+1720 
-1730 YAQVAKKVSAKIDQ
+1730 
-1744 LNESASAINRKID
+1744 
-1757 RINKIASAGKG
+1757 
-1768 VGGFSGAG
+1768 

-1798 SLRRSAAVNDLSKVG
+1798 PLRRSVAVNDLSKVG

-1832 EAKAGHFDKLE
+1832 EAKTGHFDNLE

-1891 QSGTINE
+1891 QSGMINE

-1973 FSTGSYSLMKA
+1973 FSTGAYNLIKA
-1984 NVEHGVKNTTK
+1984 NAEHGVKNTTK
-1995 GGFQK
+1995 SGFQK

>member
-27 INNLQAAFIKVDNAV
+27 INNLQVAFLKVDNAV
-42 ASFDPDQKP
+42 SSFDPDQKP
-51 IVDKNDRDNRQAFE
+51 IVDKNDKDNRQAFE

-81 PTKKNQYF
+81 PAKKNQYF

-133 KDPSKINTQQIQNF
+133 KDPSEINTQTIRNF

-183 SDEKFM
+183 SDQKFM
-189 GVFDEFLKARQEAE
+189 GVFDESLKERQEAE
-203 KNAEPTGGDWLDIFL
+203 KNAEPAGDWLDIFL

-244 NIATTTTDIQGLPP
+244 NLATTTTDIQGLPP

-265 ERGNFSKFTLGD
+265 ERGNFFKFTLGD
-277 MEMLDVEGVADKDPN
+277 VEMLDVEGVADKDPN

-311 SHSGIE
+311 GHSSIE

-329 GPEARHDWNATVG
+329 GPKARHDWNATVG
-342 YKNQQGSNVAT
+342 YKDQQGSNVAT
-353 LINAHLN
+353 LINAHLH
-360 NGSGLV
+360 NGSGLI
-366 IAGNENGIKNPS
+366 IAGNEDGIKNPS

-383 QDQLTGLKQALS
+383 EDQLTGLKQAMS

-403 DFMEFLAQNNAKLDN
+403 DFMEFLAKNNAKLDN

-430 IGNFQKDRKAYL
+430 IENFQKDRKAYL
-442 DALGS
+442 DALGN
-447 DHIAFVSKKDPKHL
+447 DHVAFVSKKDPKHL

-483 DKALDGETK
+483 DKALDGEVK
-492 TTLQGSLKYDGV
+492 TTLQGSLKYDG
-504 MFVDYSNFKYTNVS
+504 MIFVNYSNFKYTNAS
-518 KSPDKGLGATN
+518 KSPDKGVGTTN

-550 NLAITNYIRRDLEDK
+550 NLAITNHIRRDLEDK

-595 NFNKAVA
+595 NFNQAVA

-627 ESLEKEVAKKLESR
+627 EHLEKEVAKKLESR
-641 NDNKNRMEAKAQA
+641 NDNKNRMEAKDQA

-752 NDFKNGKNKDFSKV
+752 NDFKNGKNNDFSKV

-787 DKVDNLN
+787 DKVENLN

-804 NFSKVEQALAELKNL
+804 DFSKVEQALAELKSL

-863 LSEKLFGKS
+863 LSEKLFGNS

-880 NNEEPIYAQVNKKKA
+880 NNTEPIYAKVNKKKT
-895 GQATSP
+895 GQAT
-901 EEPIYAQ
+901 
-908 VARKMSVKIDQ
+908 
-919 LNEAA
+919 
-924 SAINRKIDR
+924 
-933 INKIASAG
+933 
-941 KGVGGFS
+941 
-948 GAGQSASP
+948 SP

-977 SASAINRKIDRI
+977 ATSKINARIDRI

-1002 SGAGQSASP
+1002 SGAG
-1011 EEPIYAQVAKKV
+1011 
-1023 RAKIDQLNESAS
+1023 R
-1035 AINRKMDRI
+1035 
-1044 NKIASAGKGVGGFR
+1044 
-1058 GAGQSA
+1058 
-1064 SPEEPIYAQ
+1064 
-1073 VAKKVRAKIDQLNE
+1073 
-1087 SASAINRKMDR
+1087 
-1098 INKIASAGKGV
+1098 
-1109 GGFSG
+1109 
-1114 AGQSA
+1114 
-1119 SPEEPLYAQVAKK
+1119 
-1132 VRAKIDQLN
+1132 
-1141 ESASAINRKIDR
+1141 
-1153 INKIASA
+1153 
-1160 GKGVG
+1160 
-1165 GFRGAGQSASPE
+1165 
-1177 EPIYAQVAKKVSA
+1177 
-1190 KIDQLNESASAINR
+1190 
-1204 KMDRINKIASAGK
+1204 
-1217 GVGGFSGAGQS
+1217 
-1228 ASPEEPLYAQ
+1228 
-1238 VAKKVSAKI
+1238 
-1247 DQLNESASAINRK
+1247 
-1260 IDRINKI
+1260 
-1267 ASAGKG
+1267 
-1273 VGGFSGAGQSASPE
+1273 
-1287 EPLYAQ
+1287 
-1293 VAKKVRAKIDQLNE
+1293 
-1307 SASAINRK
+1307 
-1315 MDRINKIASAGKGV
+1315 
-1329 GGFRG
+1329 
-1334 AGQSASPE
+1334 
-1342 EPLYAQVAKKV
+1342 
-1353 SAKIDQLNESAS
+1353 
-1365 AINRKIDRIN
+1365 
-1375 KIASAGKGVGGF
+1375 
-1387 RGAGQSASPEEP
+1387 
-1399 LYAQVAKK
+1399 
-1407 VRAKIDQLNESASA
+1407 
-1421 INRKI
+1421 
-1426 DRINKIASAGKGVGG
+1426 
-1441 FRGAGQSASPEEP
+1441 
-1454 LYAQVAKKVRAKIDQ
+1454 
-1469 LNESASAINRKID
+1469 
-1482 RINKIASA
+1482 
-1490 GKGVGGFSGAGQSAS
+1490 
-1505 PEEPLYAQVAKK
+1505 
-1517 VRAKI
+1517 
-1522 DQLNE
+1522 
-1527 SASAINRKM
+1527 
-1536 DRINKIASAGKGVG
+1536 
-1550 GFRGAGQS
+1550 
-1558 ASPEEPLYAQVAKKV
+1558 
-1573 SAKIDQ
+1573 
-1579 LNESASAINRKMDR
+1579 
-1593 INKIAS
+1593 
-1599 AGKGVGGF
+1599 
-1607 RGAGQSAS
+1607 
-1615 PEEPIY
+1615 
-1621 AQVAKKVSAKIDQL
+1621 
-1635 NESASA
+1635 
-1641 INRKMDRIN
+1641 
-1650 KIASAGKG
+1650 
-1658 VGGFRGAGQ
+1658 
-1667 SASPEEPLYAQVAK
+1667 
-1681 KVSAKIDQLNESA
+1681 
-1694 SAINRKI
+1694 
-1701 DRINKIAS
+1701 
-1709 AGKGVGGFSGA
+1709 
-1720 GQSASPEEPI
+1720 
-1730 YAQVAKKVSAKIDQ
+1730 
-1744 LNESASAINRKID
+1744 
-1757 RINKIASAGKG
+1757 
-1768 VGGFSGAG
+1768 
-1776 QSASPEPIY
+1776 SASPEPIY

-1798 SLRRSAAVNDLSKVG
+1798 PLRRSAGVNDLSKVG

-1832 EAKAGHFDKLE
+1832 EAKAGHFDNLE

-1855 NALKLWVES
+1855 NALKLWTES
-1864 AKQVPTGL
+1864 TKQVPTGL

-1891 QSGTINE
+1891 QSGAISE
-1898 KATGMLTQ
+1898 KATGVLTQ

-1961 IKSSFVQFLTNT
+1961 IKSSFVQFLTNA

-1984 NVEHGVKNTTK
+1984 NVEHGVKNTNTK

>member
-6 IDQTTTPDQTLNQTD
+6 IDQTTTPDQTLNPTD

-27 INNLQAAFIKVDNAV
+27 INNLQVAFLKVDNA
-42 ASFDPDQKP
+42 ATSFDPDQKP

-65 KISQLREEY
+65 EISQLMEEY

-81 PTKKNQYF
+81 PAKKNQYF

-101 KDNLIAVDSS
+101 KDNLIDVNSS

-133 KDPSKINTQQIQNF
+133 KDPSKINTQTIRNF

-183 SDEKFM
+183 SDQKFM
-189 GVFDEFLKARQEAE
+189 GVFDESLKERQEAE
-203 KNAEPTGGDWLDIFL
+203 KNAEPAGDWLDIFL

-277 MEMLDVEGVADKDPN
+277 VEMLDVEGVADKDPN

-311 SHSGIE
+311 SHSNIE

-342 YKNQQGSNVAT
+342 YKDQQGNNVAT

-366 IAGNENGIKNPS
+366 IAGNEDGIKNPS

-383 QDQLTGLKQALS
+383 EDQLTGLKQALS

-403 DFMEFLAQNNAKLDN
+403 DFMEFLAKNNAKLDN

-442 DALGS
+442 DALGN
-447 DHIAFVSKKDPKHL
+447 DHVAFVSKKDPKHL

-483 DKALDGETK
+483 DKALDGEVK

-504 MFVDYSNFKYTNVS
+504 MFVDYSNFKYTNAS
-518 KSPDKGLGATN
+518 KSPDKGVGATN

-595 NFNKAVA
+595 NFNQAVA

-627 ESLEKEVAKKLESR
+627 EHLEKEVAKKLESR

-667 EASKEARAAAFDPN
+667 EASKEARVAAFDPN

-722 ETLKAL
+722 ETLKTL

-787 DKVDNLN
+787 DKVENLN

-804 NFSKVEQALAELKNL
+804 DFSKVEQALAELKNL
-819 SLDLGKNSDLQF
+819 SLDQKNESFNVGKSSDLQS
-831 VRDGVRGTLVGN
+831 VRDSVRGTLVGN
-843 GLSKTEATTLTKNF
+843 GLSKTEATKLSKNF

-872 NNNNNGLK
+872 NSNGLK

-895 GQATSP
+895 GQVASP

-908 VARKMSVKIDQ
+908 VAKKVSAKIDQ
-919 LNEAA
+919 LNEAT

-948 GAGQSASP
+948 GAG
-956 EEPIYA
+956 
-962 QVAKKVSAK
+962 
-971 IDQLNE
+971 
-977 SASAINRKIDRI
+977 R
-989 NKIASAGKGVGGF
+989 
-1002 SGAGQSASP
+1002 
-1011 EEPIYAQVAKKV
+1011 
-1023 RAKIDQLNESAS
+1023 
-1035 AINRKMDRI
+1035 
-1044 NKIASAGKGVGGFR
+1044 
-1058 GAGQSA
+1058 
-1064 SPEEPIYAQ
+1064 
-1073 VAKKVRAKIDQLNE
+1073 
-1087 SASAINRKMDR
+1087 
-1098 INKIASAGKGV
+1098 
-1109 GGFSG
+1109 
-1114 AGQSA
+1114 
-1119 SPEEPLYAQVAKK
+1119 
-1132 VRAKIDQLN
+1132 
-1141 ESASAINRKIDR
+1141 
-1153 INKIASA
+1153 
-1160 GKGVG
+1160 
-1165 GFRGAGQSASPE
+1165 
-1177 EPIYAQVAKKVSA
+1177 
-1190 KIDQLNESASAINR
+1190 
-1204 KMDRINKIASAGK
+1204 
-1217 GVGGFSGAGQS
+1217 
-1228 ASPEEPLYAQ
+1228 
-1238 VAKKVSAKI
+1238 
-1247 DQLNESASAINRK
+1247 
-1260 IDRINKI
+1260 
-1267 ASAGKG
+1267 
-1273 VGGFSGAGQSASPE
+1273 
-1287 EPLYAQ
+1287 
-1293 VAKKVRAKIDQLNE
+1293 
-1307 SASAINRK
+1307 
-1315 MDRINKIASAGKGV
+1315 
-1329 GGFRG
+1329 
-1334 AGQSASPE
+1334 
-1342 EPLYAQVAKKV
+1342 
-1353 SAKIDQLNESAS
+1353 
-1365 AINRKIDRIN
+1365 
-1375 KIASAGKGVGGF
+1375 
-1387 RGAGQSASPEEP
+1387 
-1399 LYAQVAKK
+1399 
-1407 VRAKIDQLNESASA
+1407 
-1421 INRKI
+1421 
-1426 DRINKIASAGKGVGG
+1426 
-1441 FRGAGQSASPEEP
+1441 
-1454 LYAQVAKKVRAKIDQ
+1454 
-1469 LNESASAINRKID
+1469 
-1482 RINKIASA
+1482 
-1490 GKGVGGFSGAGQSAS
+1490 
-1505 PEEPLYAQVAKK
+1505 
-1517 VRAKI
+1517 
-1522 DQLNE
+1522 
-1527 SASAINRKM
+1527 
-1536 DRINKIASAGKGVG
+1536 
-1550 GFRGAGQS
+1550 
-1558 ASPEEPLYAQVAKKV
+1558 
-1573 SAKIDQ
+1573 
-1579 LNESASAINRKMDR
+1579 
-1593 INKIAS
+1593 
-1599 AGKGVGGF
+1599 
-1607 RGAGQSAS
+1607 
-1615 PEEPIY
+1615 
-1621 AQVAKKVSAKIDQL
+1621 
-1635 NESASA
+1635 
-1641 INRKMDRIN
+1641 
-1650 KIASAGKG
+1650 
-1658 VGGFRGAGQ
+1658 
-1667 SASPEEPLYAQVAK
+1667 
-1681 KVSAKIDQLNESA
+1681 
-1694 SAINRKI
+1694 
-1701 DRINKIAS
+1701 
-1709 AGKGVGGFSGA
+1709 
-1720 GQSASPEEPI
+1720 
-1730 YAQVAKKVSAKIDQ
+1730 
-1744 LNESASAINRKID
+1744 
-1757 RINKIASAGKG
+1757 
-1768 VGGFSGAG
+1768 
-1776 QSASPEPIY
+1776 SASPEPIY
-1785 ATIDFDEANQAGF
+1785 ATIDFDDANQAGF
-1798 SLRRSAAVNDLSKVG
+1798 PLRRSAAVNDLSKVG

-1832 EAKAGHFDKLE
+1832 EAKTGHFGNLE

-1855 NALKLWVES
+1855 NALKLWAES
-1864 AKQVPTGL
+1864 VKQVPTSL

-1891 QSGTINE
+1891 QGGTINE

-1922 NVGSAHLSEYD
+1922 NVGSANLSAYD
-1933 KIGFNQKNMKDYSD
+1933 NIGFNQKNMKDYSD

-1973 FSTGSYSLMKA
+1973 FSAGAYSLAKA
-1984 NVEHGVKNTTK
+1984 NAELGVKNINTK

>member
-6 IDQTTTPDQTLNQTD
+6 IDQTTTPDQTLNPTD

-27 INNLQAAFIKVDNAV
+27 INNIQVAFLKVDNAV

-51 IVDKNDRDNRQAFE
+51 IVDKNDKDNRQAFE

-133 KDPSKINTQQIQNF
+133 KDPSKINTQQIRNF

-189 GVFDEFLKARQEAE
+189 GVFDESLKERQEAE
-203 KNAEPTGGDWLDIFL
+203 KNAEPAGGDWLDIFL

-317 PEKVSLLYGDNG
+317 PEKVSLLYGGNG

-342 YKNQQGSNVAT
+342 YKNQQGNNVAT
-353 LINAHLN
+353 LINAHLRD
-360 NGSGLV
+360 GSGLV
-366 IAGNENGIKNPS
+366 IAGNEERIKNPS

-395 QEEIQNKV
+395 QEEIRNKV
-403 DFMEFLAQNNAKLDN
+403 DFMEFLAQNNARLDS

-430 IGNFQKDRKAYL
+430 IENFQKDRKAYL
-442 DALGS
+442 DALGN

-461 ALVTEFGNGEV
+461 ALVTEFSNGEL

-492 TTLQGSLKYDGV
+492 TTLQGNLKYDGV
-504 MFVDYSNFKYTNVS
+504 MFVNYSNFKYTNAS

-537 FSKVAVFNLPNLN
+537 LSKVAVFNLPNLN

-595 NFNKAVA
+595 NLNKAVA

-612 VKKAQKDLEKSLRKR
+612 VKKAQKDLEKSIRKR
-627 ESLEKEVAKKLESR
+627 EHLEKEVAKKLESR

-654 NSQKDKIFALINK
+654 NSQKDKIFALINQ

-681 LKGVRSELSDKLEN
+681 LKGIRSELSDKLEN

-708 ELKNGKNNDFSKAE
+708 ELKNGNNKDFSKAE
-722 ETLKAL
+722 ETLKTL
-728 KDSVKDLGINPE
+728 KDSMKDLGINPE

-775 SIKDVIINQKIT
+775 SIKDVSINQKIT

-794 QAVSETKLTG
+794 QAVSEAKLTG
-804 NFSKVEQALAELKNL
+804 DFSKVEQALAELKNL
-819 SLDLGKNSDLQF
+819 SLDQKNESFNVGKNSDLQS
-831 VRDGVRGTLVGN
+831 VRDSVRGTLVGN
-843 GLSKTEATTLTKNF
+843 GLSKTEATKLSKNF

-863 LSEKLFGKS
+863 LNEKLFGNS

-895 GQATSP
+895 GQ
-901 EEPIYAQ
+901 
-908 VARKMSVKIDQ
+908 V
-919 LNEAA
+919 
-924 SAINRKIDR
+924 
-933 INKIASAG
+933 
-941 KGVGGFS
+941 
-948 GAGQSASP
+948 ASP

-962 QVAKKVSAK
+962 QVNKKKAGQVASPEEPIYTQVAKKVNARIDRLNKIASTINGK
-971 IDQLNE
+971 IDQLNRTA
-977 SASAINRKIDRI
+977 SAS
-989 NKIASAGKGVGGF
+989 KGVGGF
-1002 SGAGQSASP
+1002 SGAG
-1011 EEPIYAQVAKKV
+1011 
-1023 RAKIDQLNESAS
+1023 R
-1035 AINRKMDRI
+1035 
-1044 NKIASAGKGVGGFR
+1044 
-1058 GAGQSA
+1058 
-1064 SPEEPIYAQ
+1064 
-1073 VAKKVRAKIDQLNE
+1073 
-1087 SASAINRKMDR
+1087 
-1098 INKIASAGKGV
+1098 
-1109 GGFSG
+1109 
-1114 AGQSA
+1114 
-1119 SPEEPLYAQVAKK
+1119 
-1132 VRAKIDQLN
+1132 
-1141 ESASAINRKIDR
+1141 
-1153 INKIASA
+1153 
-1160 GKGVG
+1160 
-1165 GFRGAGQSASPE
+1165 
-1177 EPIYAQVAKKVSA
+1177 
-1190 KIDQLNESASAINR
+1190 
-1204 KMDRINKIASAGK
+1204 
-1217 GVGGFSGAGQS
+1217 
-1228 ASPEEPLYAQ
+1228 
-1238 VAKKVSAKI
+1238 
-1247 DQLNESASAINRK
+1247 
-1260 IDRINKI
+1260 
-1267 ASAGKG
+1267 
-1273 VGGFSGAGQSASPE
+1273 
-1287 EPLYAQ
+1287 
-1293 VAKKVRAKIDQLNE
+1293 
-1307 SASAINRK
+1307 
-1315 MDRINKIASAGKGV
+1315 
-1329 GGFRG
+1329 
-1334 AGQSASPE
+1334 
-1342 EPLYAQVAKKV
+1342 
-1353 SAKIDQLNESAS
+1353 
-1365 AINRKIDRIN
+1365 
-1375 KIASAGKGVGGF
+1375 
-1387 RGAGQSASPEEP
+1387 
-1399 LYAQVAKK
+1399 
-1407 VRAKIDQLNESASA
+1407 
-1421 INRKI
+1421 
-1426 DRINKIASAGKGVGG
+1426 
-1441 FRGAGQSASPEEP
+1441 
-1454 LYAQVAKKVRAKIDQ
+1454 
-1469 LNESASAINRKID
+1469 
-1482 RINKIASA
+1482 
-1490 GKGVGGFSGAGQSAS
+1490 
-1505 PEEPLYAQVAKK
+1505 
-1517 VRAKI
+1517 
-1522 DQLNE
+1522 
-1527 SASAINRKM
+1527 
-1536 DRINKIASAGKGVG
+1536 
-1550 GFRGAGQS
+1550 
-1558 ASPEEPLYAQVAKKV
+1558 
-1573 SAKIDQ
+1573 
-1579 LNESASAINRKMDR
+1579 
-1593 INKIAS
+1593 
-1599 AGKGVGGF
+1599 
-1607 RGAGQSAS
+1607 
-1615 PEEPIY
+1615 
-1621 AQVAKKVSAKIDQL
+1621 
-1635 NESASA
+1635 
-1641 INRKMDRIN
+1641 
-1650 KIASAGKG
+1650 
-1658 VGGFRGAGQ
+1658 
-1667 SASPEEPLYAQVAK
+1667 
-1681 KVSAKIDQLNESA
+1681 
-1694 SAINRKI
+1694 
-1701 DRINKIAS
+1701 
-1709 AGKGVGGFSGA
+1709 
-1720 GQSASPEEPI
+1720 
-1730 YAQVAKKVSAKIDQ
+1730 
-1744 LNESASAINRKID
+1744 
-1757 RINKIASAGKG
+1757 
-1768 VGGFSGAG
+1768 
-1776 QSASPEPIY
+1776 SASPEPIY

-1798 SLRRSAAVNDLSKVG
+1798 PLRRSAAVDDLSKVG

-1832 EAKAGHFDKLE
+1832 EAKTGHFGKLE

-1855 NALKLWVES
+1855 NAVNLWVES

-1891 QSGTINE
+1891 KNGAVNE

-1922 NVGSAHLSEYD
+1922 NVGSIPLSDYD

-1984 NVEHGVKNTTK
+1984 EHGVKNINTK
-1995 GGFQK
+1995 SGFQK

>member
-6 IDQTTTPDQTLNQTD
+6 IDQTTTPDQTLNPTD

-27 INNLQAAFIKVDNAV
+27 INNLQVAFLKVDSAV
-42 ASFDPDQKP
+42 ASYDPDQKP

-81 PTKKNQYF
+81 PAKKNQYF

-183 SDEKFM
+183 SDQKFM
-189 GVFDEFLKARQEAE
+189 GVFDESLKERQEAE
-203 KNAEPTGGDWLDIFL
+203 KNAEPAGDWLDIFL

-244 NIATTTTDIQGLPP
+244 NLATTTTDIQGLPP

-311 SHSGIE
+311 GHSSIE

-342 YKNQQGSNVAT
+342 YKDQQGSNVAT

-383 QDQLTGLKQALS
+383 EDQLTGLKQAMS

-403 DFMEFLAQNNAKLDN
+403 DFMEFLAKNNAKLDN

-430 IGNFQKDRKAYL
+430 IENFQKDRKAYL
-442 DALGS
+442 DALGN
-447 DHIAFVSKKDPKHL
+447 DHVAFVSKKDNKHL

-483 DKALDGETK
+483 DKALDGEVK

-504 MFVDYSNFKYTNVS
+504 MFVDYSNFKYTNAS
-518 KSPDKGLGATN
+518 KSPDKGVGATN

-575 ANKLIKDFL
+575 VDKLIKDFL
-584 NSNKELVGKVS
+584 NSNKELLGKVS
-595 NFNKAVA
+595 NFNQAVA

-627 ESLEKEVAKKLESR
+627 EHLEKEVAKKLESR

-667 EASKEARAAAFDPN
+667 EASKEARAVAFDPN

-787 DKVDNLN
+787 DKVENLN

-804 NFSKVEQALAELKNL
+804 DFSKVEQALAELKNL
-819 SLDLGKNSDLQF
+819 SLDQKNESFNVRKNSDLQF
-831 VRDGVRGTLVGN
+831 VRDSVRGTLVGN
-843 GLSKTEATTLTKNF
+843 GLSKTEATKLSKNF

-872 NNNNNGLK
+872 NSDGLK
-880 NNEEPIYAQVNKKKA
+880 NNEEPIYAQVNKKKS
-895 GQATSP
+895 GQA
-901 EEPIYAQ
+901 
-908 VARKMSVKIDQ
+908 
-919 LNEAA
+919 
-924 SAINRKIDR
+924 
-933 INKIASAG
+933 
-941 KGVGGFS
+941 
-948 GAGQSASP
+948 ASP

-977 SASAINRKIDRI
+977 AT
-989 NKIASAGKGVGGF
+989 
-1002 SGAGQSASP
+1002 
-1011 EEPIYAQVAKKV
+1011 
-1023 RAKIDQLNESAS
+1023 
-1035 AINRKMDRI
+1035 
-1044 NKIASAGKGVGGFR
+1044 
-1058 GAGQSA
+1058 
-1064 SPEEPIYAQ
+1064 
-1073 VAKKVRAKIDQLNE
+1073 
-1087 SASAINRKMDR
+1087 
-1098 INKIASAGKGV
+1098 
-1109 GGFSG
+1109 
-1114 AGQSA
+1114 
-1119 SPEEPLYAQVAKK
+1119 
-1132 VRAKIDQLN
+1132 
-1141 ESASAINRKIDR
+1141 
-1153 INKIASA
+1153 
-1160 GKGVG
+1160 
-1165 GFRGAGQSASPE
+1165 
-1177 EPIYAQVAKKVSA
+1177 
-1190 KIDQLNESASAINR
+1190 
-1204 KMDRINKIASAGK
+1204 
-1217 GVGGFSGAGQS
+1217 
-1228 ASPEEPLYAQ
+1228 
-1238 VAKKVSAKI
+1238 
-1247 DQLNESASAINRK
+1247 
-1260 IDRINKI
+1260 
-1267 ASAGKG
+1267 
-1273 VGGFSGAGQSASPE
+1273 
-1287 EPLYAQ
+1287 
-1293 VAKKVRAKIDQLNE
+1293 
-1307 SASAINRK
+1307 
-1315 MDRINKIASAGKGV
+1315 
-1329 GGFRG
+1329 
-1334 AGQSASPE
+1334 
-1342 EPLYAQVAKKV
+1342 
-1353 SAKIDQLNESAS
+1353 
-1365 AINRKIDRIN
+1365 
-1375 KIASAGKGVGGF
+1375 
-1387 RGAGQSASPEEP
+1387 
-1399 LYAQVAKK
+1399 
-1407 VRAKIDQLNESASA
+1407 
-1421 INRKI
+1421 
-1426 DRINKIASAGKGVGG
+1426 
-1441 FRGAGQSASPEEP
+1441 
-1454 LYAQVAKKVRAKIDQ
+1454 
-1469 LNESASAINRKID
+1469 
-1482 RINKIASA
+1482 
-1490 GKGVGGFSGAGQSAS
+1490 
-1505 PEEPLYAQVAKK
+1505 
-1517 VRAKI
+1517 
-1522 DQLNE
+1522 
-1527 SASAINRKM
+1527 
-1536 DRINKIASAGKGVG
+1536 
-1550 GFRGAGQS
+1550 
-1558 ASPEEPLYAQVAKKV
+1558 
-1573 SAKIDQ
+1573 
-1579 LNESASAINRKMDR
+1579 
-1593 INKIAS
+1593 
-1599 AGKGVGGF
+1599 
-1607 RGAGQSAS
+1607 
-1615 PEEPIY
+1615 
-1621 AQVAKKVSAKIDQL
+1621 
-1635 NESASA
+1635 
-1641 INRKMDRIN
+1641 
-1650 KIASAGKG
+1650 
-1658 VGGFRGAGQ
+1658 
-1667 SASPEEPLYAQVAK
+1667 
-1681 KVSAKIDQLNESA
+1681 
-1694 SAINRKI
+1694 
-1701 DRINKIAS
+1701 
-1709 AGKGVGGFSGA
+1709 
-1720 GQSASPEEPI
+1720 
-1730 YAQVAKKVSAKIDQ
+1730 
-1744 LNESASAINRKID
+1744 SAINRKID

-1798 SLRRSAAVNDLSKVG
+1798 PLRRYAGVGDLSKVG

-1832 EAKAGHFDKLE
+1832 EAKTGHFGNLE

-1864 AKQVPTGL
+1864 AKQVPIGL

-1891 QSGTINE
+1891 QKGTINE
-1898 KATGMLTQ
+1898 KATGMLMQ

-1947 SFKFSTKLNNAVKD
+1947 SFKFSTKLNSVVKD
-1961 IKSSFVQFLTNT
+1961 IKSGFVQFLTNT
-1973 FSTGSYSLMKA
+1973 FSAGSYSLAKA
-1984 NVEHGVKNTTK
+1984 NAELGVKNINTK
-1995 GGFQK
+1995 SGFQK

>member
-6 IDQTTTPDQTLNQTD
+6 IDQTTTPDQTPNQTD

-27 INNLQAAFIKVDNAV
+27 INNLQVAFIKVDNAV

-111 VDSFKKFGD
+111 VESFRKFGD

-133 KDPSKINTQQIQNF
+133 KDPSKINTQQIRNF

-189 GVFDEFLKARQEAE
+189 GVFDESLKARQEAE

-233 LHQEPRPDFEQ
+233 LNQEPRPDFEQ
-244 NIATTTTDIQGLPP
+244 NLATTTTDIQGLPP

-265 ERGNFSKFTLGD
+265 ERGNFFKFTLGD
-277 MEMLDVEGVADKDPN
+277 VEMLDVEGVADKDPN

-311 SHSGIE
+311 GHSNIE

-342 YKNQQGSNVAT
+342 YKDQQGSNVAT

-360 NGSGLV
+360 NGSGLI
-366 IAGNENGIKNPS
+366 IAGNEDGIKNPS

-383 QDQLTGLKQALS
+383 EDQLTGLKQAMS

-430 IGNFQKDRKAYL
+430 IEYFQKDRKAYL
-442 DALGS
+442 DALGN
-447 DHIAFVSKKDPKHL
+447 DHIAFVSKKDQKHL
-461 ALVTEFGNGEV
+461 ALVTELGNGEL

-504 MFVDYSNFKYTNVS
+504 MFVDYSNFKYTNAS
-518 KSPDKGLGATN
+518 KSPDKGLGTTN

-584 NSNKELVGKVS
+584 NSNKEMVGKVS

-627 ESLEKEVAKKLESR
+627 EHLEKEVAKKLESR
-641 NDNKNRMEAKAQA
+641 NDNKNRMEVKAQA
-654 NSQKDKIFALINK
+654 NSQKDKIFALINQ
-667 EASKEARAAAFDPN
+667 EASKEARAAAFDPS
-681 LKGVRSELSDKLEN
+681 LKGIRSELSDKLEN

-804 NFSKVEQALAELKNL
+804 DFSKVEQALAELKNL
-819 SLDLGKNSDLQF
+819 SLDLGKNSDLQKS
-831 VRDGVRGTLVGN
+831 VKNGVNGTLVGN

-863 LSEKLFGKS
+863 LNEKLFGNS

-880 NNEEPIYAQVNKKKA
+880 NNTEPIYAQVNKKKT
-895 GQATSP
+895 GQAASP

-908 VARKMSVKIDQ
+908 VAKKNFSDIRKELNEKLFGNSNNNNNGLKNNTEPIYAQVNKKKTGQAASPEEPIYAQVAKKVSAKIDQ
-919 LNEAA
+919 LNEAT

-948 GAGQSASP
+948 GAG
-956 EEPIYA
+956 
-962 QVAKKVSAK
+962 
-971 IDQLNE
+971 
-977 SASAINRKIDRI
+977 R
-989 NKIASAGKGVGGF
+989 
-1002 SGAGQSASP
+1002 
-1011 EEPIYAQVAKKV
+1011 
-1023 RAKIDQLNESAS
+1023 
-1035 AINRKMDRI
+1035 
-1044 NKIASAGKGVGGFR
+1044 
-1058 GAGQSA
+1058 
-1064 SPEEPIYAQ
+1064 
-1073 VAKKVRAKIDQLNE
+1073 
-1087 SASAINRKMDR
+1087 
-1098 INKIASAGKGV
+1098 
-1109 GGFSG
+1109 
-1114 AGQSA
+1114 
-1119 SPEEPLYAQVAKK
+1119 
-1132 VRAKIDQLN
+1132 
-1141 ESASAINRKIDR
+1141 
-1153 INKIASA
+1153 
-1160 GKGVG
+1160 
-1165 GFRGAGQSASPE
+1165 
-1177 EPIYAQVAKKVSA
+1177 
-1190 KIDQLNESASAINR
+1190 
-1204 KMDRINKIASAGK
+1204 
-1217 GVGGFSGAGQS
+1217 
-1228 ASPEEPLYAQ
+1228 
-1238 VAKKVSAKI
+1238 
-1247 DQLNESASAINRK
+1247 
-1260 IDRINKI
+1260 
-1267 ASAGKG
+1267 
-1273 VGGFSGAGQSASPE
+1273 
-1287 EPLYAQ
+1287 
-1293 VAKKVRAKIDQLNE
+1293 
-1307 SASAINRK
+1307 
-1315 MDRINKIASAGKGV
+1315 
-1329 GGFRG
+1329 
-1334 AGQSASPE
+1334 
-1342 EPLYAQVAKKV
+1342 
-1353 SAKIDQLNESAS
+1353 
-1365 AINRKIDRIN
+1365 
-1375 KIASAGKGVGGF
+1375 
-1387 RGAGQSASPEEP
+1387 
-1399 LYAQVAKK
+1399 
-1407 VRAKIDQLNESASA
+1407 
-1421 INRKI
+1421 
-1426 DRINKIASAGKGVGG
+1426 
-1441 FRGAGQSASPEEP
+1441 
-1454 LYAQVAKKVRAKIDQ
+1454 
-1469 LNESASAINRKID
+1469 
-1482 RINKIASA
+1482 
-1490 GKGVGGFSGAGQSAS
+1490 
-1505 PEEPLYAQVAKK
+1505 
-1517 VRAKI
+1517 
-1522 DQLNE
+1522 
-1527 SASAINRKM
+1527 
-1536 DRINKIASAGKGVG
+1536 
-1550 GFRGAGQS
+1550 
-1558 ASPEEPLYAQVAKKV
+1558 
-1573 SAKIDQ
+1573 
-1579 LNESASAINRKMDR
+1579 
-1593 INKIAS
+1593 
-1599 AGKGVGGF
+1599 
-1607 RGAGQSAS
+1607 
-1615 PEEPIY
+1615 
-1621 AQVAKKVSAKIDQL
+1621 
-1635 NESASA
+1635 
-1641 INRKMDRIN
+1641 
-1650 KIASAGKG
+1650 
-1658 VGGFRGAGQ
+1658 
-1667 SASPEEPLYAQVAK
+1667 
-1681 KVSAKIDQLNESA
+1681 
-1694 SAINRKI
+1694 
-1701 DRINKIAS
+1701 
-1709 AGKGVGGFSGA
+1709 
-1720 GQSASPEEPI
+1720 
-1730 YAQVAKKVSAKIDQ
+1730 
-1744 LNESASAINRKID
+1744 
-1757 RINKIASAGKG
+1757 
-1768 VGGFSGAG
+1768 
-1776 QSASPEPIY
+1776 SASPEPIY

-1798 SLRRSAAVNDLSKVG
+1798 PLRRSAAVNDLSKVG

-1832 EAKAGHFDKLE
+1832 EAKTGHFGNLE

-1864 AKQVPTGL
+1864 AKQVPTSL

-1891 QSGTINE
+1891 QNGATNE
-1898 KATGMLTQ
+1898 KATGVLTQ

-1922 NVGSAHLSEYD
+1922 NVGSAPLSEYD

-1995 GGFQK
+1995 SGFQK

>member
-6 IDQTTTPDQTLNQTD
+6 IDQTTTPDQTLNPTD

-27 INNLQAAFIKVDNAV
+27 INNLQVAFLKVDSAV

-89 SDFINKSNDLIN
+89 SEFINKSNDLIN

-133 KDPSKINTQQIQNF
+133 KDPSKINTQQIRDF

-189 GVFDEFLKARQEAE
+189 GVFDESLKARQEAE
-203 KNAEPTGGDWLDIFL
+203 KNAEPAGGDWLDIFL

-277 MEMLDVEGVADKDPN
+277 MEMLDVEGVADNDPN

-299 IHNNALSSVLMG
+299 IHNNALSSMLMG
-311 SHSGIE
+311 SHSNIE

-342 YKNQQGSNVAT
+342 YKDQQGNNVAT

-366 IAGNENGIKNPS
+366 IAGNEDGIKNPS

-403 DFMEFLAQNNAKLDN
+403 DFMEFLAKNNARLDS
-418 LSEKEKEKFQTE
+418 LSKEEKEKFQNE
-430 IGNFQKDRKAYL
+430 IDDFQKDRKAYL
-442 DALGS
+442 DALGN

-461 ALVTEFGNGEV
+461 ALVTEFGNGEL

-504 MFVDYSNFKYTNVS
+504 MFVNYSNFKYTNAS
-518 KSPDKGLGATN
+518 KSPDKGVGATN

-537 FSKVAVFNLPNLN
+537 LSKVAVFNLPNLN

-565 LWAKGLSPQE
+565 LLAKGLSPQE

-595 NFNKAVA
+595 NLNKAVA

-612 VKKAQKDLEKSLRKR
+612 VKKAQKDLEKSIRKR
-627 ESLEKEVAKKLESR
+627 EHLEKEVAKKLESR

-654 NSQKDKIFALINK
+654 NSQKDKIFALINQ
-667 EASKEARAAAFDPN
+667 EASKEARAATFDPN
-681 LKGVRSELSDKLEN
+681 LKGIRSELSDKLEN

-708 ELKNGKNNDFSKAE
+708 ELKNGNNKDFSKAE

-728 KDSVKDLGINPE
+728 KDSMKDLGINPE
-740 WISKIEN
+740 WISKVEN

-766 TQAKSDLEN
+766 TQVKSDLEN
-775 SIKDVIINQKIT
+775 SIKDVSINQKIT

-794 QAVSETKLTG
+794 QAVSEAKLTG
-804 NFSKVEQALAELKNL
+804 DFSKVEQVLAELKNL
-819 SLDLGKNSDLQF
+819 SLDQKNESFNAGKNSDLQS
-831 VRDGVRGTLVGN
+831 VRDSVRGTLVGN
-843 GLSKTEATTLTKNF
+843 GLSKTEATKLSKNF

-863 LSEKLFGKS
+863 LNEKLFGNS

-895 GQATSP
+895 GQAASP

-908 VARKMSVKIDQ
+908 VNKKKTGQAASPEESIYTQVAKKVSAKIDQ
-919 LNEAA
+919 LNEAT
-924 SAINRKIDR
+924 SKINRKIDR

-948 GAGQSASP
+948 GAG
-956 EEPIYA
+956 
-962 QVAKKVSAK
+962 
-971 IDQLNE
+971 
-977 SASAINRKIDRI
+977 R
-989 NKIASAGKGVGGF
+989 
-1002 SGAGQSASP
+1002 
-1011 EEPIYAQVAKKV
+1011 
-1023 RAKIDQLNESAS
+1023 
-1035 AINRKMDRI
+1035 
-1044 NKIASAGKGVGGFR
+1044 
-1058 GAGQSA
+1058 
-1064 SPEEPIYAQ
+1064 
-1073 VAKKVRAKIDQLNE
+1073 
-1087 SASAINRKMDR
+1087 
-1098 INKIASAGKGV
+1098 
-1109 GGFSG
+1109 
-1114 AGQSA
+1114 
-1119 SPEEPLYAQVAKK
+1119 
-1132 VRAKIDQLN
+1132 
-1141 ESASAINRKIDR
+1141 
-1153 INKIASA
+1153 
-1160 GKGVG
+1160 
-1165 GFRGAGQSASPE
+1165 
-1177 EPIYAQVAKKVSA
+1177 
-1190 KIDQLNESASAINR
+1190 
-1204 KMDRINKIASAGK
+1204 
-1217 GVGGFSGAGQS
+1217 
-1228 ASPEEPLYAQ
+1228 
-1238 VAKKVSAKI
+1238 
-1247 DQLNESASAINRK
+1247 
-1260 IDRINKI
+1260 
-1267 ASAGKG
+1267 
-1273 VGGFSGAGQSASPE
+1273 
-1287 EPLYAQ
+1287 
-1293 VAKKVRAKIDQLNE
+1293 
-1307 SASAINRK
+1307 
-1315 MDRINKIASAGKGV
+1315 
-1329 GGFRG
+1329 
-1334 AGQSASPE
+1334 
-1342 EPLYAQVAKKV
+1342 
-1353 SAKIDQLNESAS
+1353 
-1365 AINRKIDRIN
+1365 
-1375 KIASAGKGVGGF
+1375 
-1387 RGAGQSASPEEP
+1387 
-1399 LYAQVAKK
+1399 
-1407 VRAKIDQLNESASA
+1407 
-1421 INRKI
+1421 
-1426 DRINKIASAGKGVGG
+1426 
-1441 FRGAGQSASPEEP
+1441 
-1454 LYAQVAKKVRAKIDQ
+1454 
-1469 LNESASAINRKID
+1469 
-1482 RINKIASA
+1482 
-1490 GKGVGGFSGAGQSAS
+1490 
-1505 PEEPLYAQVAKK
+1505 
-1517 VRAKI
+1517 
-1522 DQLNE
+1522 
-1527 SASAINRKM
+1527 
-1536 DRINKIASAGKGVG
+1536 
-1550 GFRGAGQS
+1550 
-1558 ASPEEPLYAQVAKKV
+1558 
-1573 SAKIDQ
+1573 
-1579 LNESASAINRKMDR
+1579 
-1593 INKIAS
+1593 
-1599 AGKGVGGF
+1599 
-1607 RGAGQSAS
+1607 
-1615 PEEPIY
+1615 
-1621 AQVAKKVSAKIDQL
+1621 
-1635 NESASA
+1635 
-1641 INRKMDRIN
+1641 
-1650 KIASAGKG
+1650 
-1658 VGGFRGAGQ
+1658 
-1667 SASPEEPLYAQVAK
+1667 
-1681 KVSAKIDQLNESA
+1681 
-1694 SAINRKI
+1694 
-1701 DRINKIAS
+1701 
-1709 AGKGVGGFSGA
+1709 
-1720 GQSASPEEPI
+1720 
-1730 YAQVAKKVSAKIDQ
+1730 
-1744 LNESASAINRKID
+1744 
-1757 RINKIASAGKG
+1757 
-1768 VGGFSGAG
+1768 
-1776 QSASPEPIY
+1776 SASPEPIY

-1798 SLRRSAAVNDLSKVG
+1798 PLRRSAAVNDLSKVG

-1832 EAKAGHFDKLE
+1832 EAKTGHFGKLE

-1855 NALKLWVES
+1855 NAVNLWVGS

-1882 SHTRINSNV
+1882 SHTRINSDIKN
-1891 QSGTINE
+1891 GAINE

-1922 NVGSAHLSEYD
+1922 NVGSIPLSDYD

-1973 FSTGSYSLMKA
+1973 FSQGSYSLAKA
-1984 NVEHGVKNTTK
+1984 NAELGVKNINTK
-1995 GGFQK
+1995 SGFQK

>member
-6 IDQTTTPDQTLNQTD
+6 IDQTTTPDQTLNPTD

-27 INNLQAAFIKVDNAV
+27 INNLQVAFLKVDSAV

-81 PTKKNQYF
+81 PAKKNQYF

-133 KDPSKINTQQIQNF
+133 KDPSKINTQQIRNF

-189 GVFDEFLKARQEAE
+189 GVFDESLKERQEAE
-203 KNAEPTGGDWLDIFL
+203 KNGEPAGGDWLDIFL

-277 MEMLDVEGVADKDPN
+277 MEMLDVEGVADNDPN

-299 IHNNALSSVLMG
+299 IHNNALSSMLMG
-311 SHSGIE
+311 SHSNIE

-342 YKNQQGSNVAT
+342 YKNQQGNNVAT
-353 LINAHLN
+353 LINAHLY

-366 IAGNENGIKNPS
+366 IVGNEEGIKNPS

-403 DFMEFLAQNNAKLDN
+403 DFMEFLAQNNARLDS
-418 LSEKEKEKFQTE
+418 LSEKEKEKFQNE
-430 IGNFQKDRKAYL
+430 IEDFQKDRKAYL
-442 DALGS
+442 DALGN

-461 ALVTEFGNGEV
+461 ALVTEFGNGEL

-492 TTLQGSLKYDGV
+492 TTLQGNLKYDGV
-504 MFVDYSNFKYTNVS
+504 MFVNYSNFKYTNAS
-518 KSPDKGLGATN
+518 KSPDKGVGATN

-537 FSKVAVFNLPNLN
+537 LSKVAVFNLPNLN
-550 NLAITNYIRRDLEDK
+550 NLAITSYIRRDLEDK

-595 NFNKAVA
+595 NLNKAVA

-612 VKKAQKDLEKSLRKR
+612 VKKAQKDLEKSIRKR
-627 ESLEKEVAKKLESR
+627 EHLEKEVAKKLESR

-654 NSQKDKIFALINK
+654 NSQKDKIFALINQ
-667 EASKEARAAAFDPN
+667 EASKEARAATFDPN
-681 LKGVRSELSDKLEN
+681 LKGIRSELSDKLEN
-695 INKNLKDFGKSFD
+695 INKNLKDFNKSFD
-708 ELKNGKNNDFSKAE
+708 ELKNGNNKDFSKAE

-728 KDSVKDLGINPE
+728 KDSMKDLGINPE
-740 WISKIEN
+740 WISKVEN

-775 SIKDVIINQKIT
+775 SIKDVSINQKIT

-794 QAVSETKLTG
+794 QAVSEAKLTG
-804 NFSKVEQALAELKNL
+804 DFSKVEQALAELKNL
-819 SLDLGKNSDLQF
+819 SIGKNSDLQKS
-831 VRDGVRGTLVGN
+831 VKNGVNGTLVGN

-863 LSEKLFGKS
+863 LNEKLFGNS

-880 NNEEPIYAQVNKKKA
+880 NNTEPIYAQVNKKKTGQAASPEEPIYAQVNKKKA
-895 GQATSP
+895 GQAASP
-901 EEPIYAQ
+901 EESIYTQ
-908 VARKMSVKIDQ
+908 VAKKVSAKIDQ
-919 LNEAA
+919 LNEAT
-924 SAINRKIDR
+924 SKINRKIDR

-948 GAGQSASP
+948 G
-956 EEPIYA
+956 
-962 QVAKKVSAK
+962 V
-971 IDQLNE
+971 
-977 SASAINRKIDRI
+977 
-989 NKIASAGKGVGGF
+989 
-1002 SGAGQSASP
+1002 
-1011 EEPIYAQVAKKV
+1011 
-1023 RAKIDQLNESAS
+1023 
-1035 AINRKMDRI
+1035 
-1044 NKIASAGKGVGGFR
+1044 
-1058 GAGQSA
+1058 
-1064 SPEEPIYAQ
+1064 
-1073 VAKKVRAKIDQLNE
+1073 
-1087 SASAINRKMDR
+1087 
-1098 INKIASAGKGV
+1098 
-1109 GGFSG
+1109 
-1114 AGQSA
+1114 
-1119 SPEEPLYAQVAKK
+1119 
-1132 VRAKIDQLN
+1132 
-1141 ESASAINRKIDR
+1141 
-1153 INKIASA
+1153 
-1160 GKGVG
+1160 
-1165 GFRGAGQSASPE
+1165 
-1177 EPIYAQVAKKVSA
+1177 
-1190 KIDQLNESASAINR
+1190 
-1204 KMDRINKIASAGK
+1204 
-1217 GVGGFSGAGQS
+1217 
-1228 ASPEEPLYAQ
+1228 
-1238 VAKKVSAKI
+1238 
-1247 DQLNESASAINRK
+1247 
-1260 IDRINKI
+1260 
-1267 ASAGKG
+1267 
-1273 VGGFSGAGQSASPE
+1273 
-1287 EPLYAQ
+1287 
-1293 VAKKVRAKIDQLNE
+1293 
-1307 SASAINRK
+1307 
-1315 MDRINKIASAGKGV
+1315 
-1329 GGFRG
+1329 
-1334 AGQSASPE
+1334 
-1342 EPLYAQVAKKV
+1342 
-1353 SAKIDQLNESAS
+1353 
-1365 AINRKIDRIN
+1365 
-1375 KIASAGKGVGGF
+1375 
-1387 RGAGQSASPEEP
+1387 
-1399 LYAQVAKK
+1399 
-1407 VRAKIDQLNESASA
+1407 
-1421 INRKI
+1421 
-1426 DRINKIASAGKGVGG
+1426 
-1441 FRGAGQSASPEEP
+1441 
-1454 LYAQVAKKVRAKIDQ
+1454 
-1469 LNESASAINRKID
+1469 
-1482 RINKIASA
+1482 
-1490 GKGVGGFSGAGQSAS
+1490 
-1505 PEEPLYAQVAKK
+1505 
-1517 VRAKI
+1517 
-1522 DQLNE
+1522 
-1527 SASAINRKM
+1527 
-1536 DRINKIASAGKGVG
+1536 
-1550 GFRGAGQS
+1550 
-1558 ASPEEPLYAQVAKKV
+1558 
-1573 SAKIDQ
+1573 
-1579 LNESASAINRKMDR
+1579 
-1593 INKIAS
+1593 
-1599 AGKGVGGF
+1599 
-1607 RGAGQSAS
+1607 
-1615 PEEPIY
+1615 
-1621 AQVAKKVSAKIDQL
+1621 
-1635 NESASA
+1635 
-1641 INRKMDRIN
+1641 
-1650 KIASAGKG
+1650 
-1658 VGGFRGAGQ
+1658 
-1667 SASPEEPLYAQVAK
+1667 
-1681 KVSAKIDQLNESA
+1681 
-1694 SAINRKI
+1694 
-1701 DRINKIAS
+1701 
-1709 AGKGVGGFSGA
+1709 
-1720 GQSASPEEPI
+1720 
-1730 YAQVAKKVSAKIDQ
+1730 
-1744 LNESASAINRKID
+1744 
-1757 RINKIASAGKG
+1757 
-1768 VGGFSGAG
+1768 G

-1798 SLRRSAAVNDLSKVG
+1798 PLRRSAAVNDLSKVG
-1813 LSREQELTRR
+1813 LSREQELTSR

-1832 EAKAGHFDKLE
+1832 EAKTGHFGKLE

-1855 NALKLWVES
+1855 NAVNLWVES
-1864 AKQVPTGL
+1864 AKQVPTSL

-1891 QSGTINE
+1891 KNGAVNE

-1922 NVGSAHLSEYD
+1922 NVGSIPLSDYD

>member
-6 IDQTTTPDQTLNQTD
+6 IDQTTTPDQTLNPTD

-27 INNLQAAFIKVDNAV
+27 INNLQVAFLEVDSAV
-42 ASFDPDQKP
+42 ASYDPDQKP

-81 PTKKNQYF
+81 PAKKNQYF

-133 KDPSKINTQQIQNF
+133 KDPSKINTQQIRNF

-183 SDEKFM
+183 SDQKFM
-189 GVFDEFLKARQEAE
+189 GVFDESLKERQEAE
-203 KNAEPTGGDWLDIFL
+203 KNAEPAGDWLDIFL

-244 NIATTTTDIQGLPP
+244 NLATTTTDIQGLPP

-311 SHSGIE
+311 GHSSIE

-342 YKNQQGSNVAT
+342 YKDQQGSNVAT

-383 QDQLTGLKQALS
+383 EDQLTGLKQAMS

-403 DFMEFLAQNNAKLDN
+403 DFMEFLAKNNAKLDN

-430 IGNFQKDRKAYL
+430 IENFQKDRKAYL
-442 DALGS
+442 DALGN
-447 DHIAFVSKKDPKHL
+447 DHVAFVSKKDNKHL

-483 DKALDGETK
+483 DKALDGEVK

-504 MFVDYSNFKYTNVS
+504 MFVDYSNFKYTNAS
-518 KSPDKGLGATN
+518 KSPDKGVGATN

-584 NSNKELVGKVS
+584 NSNKELLGKVS
-595 NFNKAVA
+595 NFNQAVA

-627 ESLEKEVAKKLESR
+627 EHLEKEVAKKLESR

-787 DKVDNLN
+787 DKVENLN

-804 NFSKVEQALAELKNL
+804 DFSKVEQALAELKNL
-819 SLDLGKNSDLQF
+819 SLDQKNESFNVRKNSDLQF
-831 VRDGVRGTLVGN
+831 VRDSVRGTLVGN
-843 GLSKTEATTLTKNF
+843 GLSKTEATKLSKNF

-872 NNNNNGLK
+872 NSDGLK
-880 NNEEPIYAQVNKKKA
+880 NNEEPIYAQVNKKKS
-895 GQATSP
+895 GQA
-901 EEPIYAQ
+901 
-908 VARKMSVKIDQ
+908 
-919 LNEAA
+919 
-924 SAINRKIDR
+924 
-933 INKIASAG
+933 
-941 KGVGGFS
+941 
-948 GAGQSASP
+948 ASP

-977 SASAINRKIDRI
+977 AT
-989 NKIASAGKGVGGF
+989 
-1002 SGAGQSASP
+1002 
-1011 EEPIYAQVAKKV
+1011 
-1023 RAKIDQLNESAS
+1023 
-1035 AINRKMDRI
+1035 
-1044 NKIASAGKGVGGFR
+1044 
-1058 GAGQSA
+1058 
-1064 SPEEPIYAQ
+1064 
-1073 VAKKVRAKIDQLNE
+1073 
-1087 SASAINRKMDR
+1087 
-1098 INKIASAGKGV
+1098 
-1109 GGFSG
+1109 
-1114 AGQSA
+1114 
-1119 SPEEPLYAQVAKK
+1119 
-1132 VRAKIDQLN
+1132 
-1141 ESASAINRKIDR
+1141 
-1153 INKIASA
+1153 
-1160 GKGVG
+1160 
-1165 GFRGAGQSASPE
+1165 
-1177 EPIYAQVAKKVSA
+1177 
-1190 KIDQLNESASAINR
+1190 
-1204 KMDRINKIASAGK
+1204 
-1217 GVGGFSGAGQS
+1217 
-1228 ASPEEPLYAQ
+1228 
-1238 VAKKVSAKI
+1238 
-1247 DQLNESASAINRK
+1247 
-1260 IDRINKI
+1260 
-1267 ASAGKG
+1267 
-1273 VGGFSGAGQSASPE
+1273 
-1287 EPLYAQ
+1287 
-1293 VAKKVRAKIDQLNE
+1293 
-1307 SASAINRK
+1307 
-1315 MDRINKIASAGKGV
+1315 
-1329 GGFRG
+1329 
-1334 AGQSASPE
+1334 
-1342 EPLYAQVAKKV
+1342 
-1353 SAKIDQLNESAS
+1353 
-1365 AINRKIDRIN
+1365 
-1375 KIASAGKGVGGF
+1375 
-1387 RGAGQSASPEEP
+1387 
-1399 LYAQVAKK
+1399 
-1407 VRAKIDQLNESASA
+1407 
-1421 INRKI
+1421 
-1426 DRINKIASAGKGVGG
+1426 
-1441 FRGAGQSASPEEP
+1441 
-1454 LYAQVAKKVRAKIDQ
+1454 
-1469 LNESASAINRKID
+1469 
-1482 RINKIASA
+1482 
-1490 GKGVGGFSGAGQSAS
+1490 
-1505 PEEPLYAQVAKK
+1505 
-1517 VRAKI
+1517 
-1522 DQLNE
+1522 
-1527 SASAINRKM
+1527 
-1536 DRINKIASAGKGVG
+1536 
-1550 GFRGAGQS
+1550 
-1558 ASPEEPLYAQVAKKV
+1558 
-1573 SAKIDQ
+1573 
-1579 LNESASAINRKMDR
+1579 
-1593 INKIAS
+1593 
-1599 AGKGVGGF
+1599 
-1607 RGAGQSAS
+1607 
-1615 PEEPIY
+1615 
-1621 AQVAKKVSAKIDQL
+1621 
-1635 NESASA
+1635 
-1641 INRKMDRIN
+1641 
-1650 KIASAGKG
+1650 
-1658 VGGFRGAGQ
+1658 
-1667 SASPEEPLYAQVAK
+1667 
-1681 KVSAKIDQLNESA
+1681 
-1694 SAINRKI
+1694 
-1701 DRINKIAS
+1701 
-1709 AGKGVGGFSGA
+1709 
-1720 GQSASPEEPI
+1720 
-1730 YAQVAKKVSAKIDQ
+1730 
-1744 LNESASAINRKID
+1744 SAINRKID

-1798 SLRRSAAVNDLSKVG
+1798 PLRRYAGVGDLSKVG

-1832 EAKAGHFDKLE
+1832 EAKTGHFGNLE

-1864 AKQVPTGL
+1864 AKQVPIGL

-1891 QSGTINE
+1891 QKGTINE
-1898 KATGMLTQ
+1898 KATGMLMQ

-1947 SFKFSTKLNNAVKD
+1947 SFKFSTKLNSVVKD
-1961 IKSSFVQFLTNT
+1961 IKSGFVQFLTNT
-1973 FSTGSYSLMKA
+1973 FSAGSYSLAKA
-1984 NVEHGVKNTTK
+1984 NAELGVKNINTK
-1995 GGFQK
+1995 SGFQK

>member
-1 MTNET
+1 MTNEA
-6 IDQTTTPDQTLNQTD
+6 INQQPQTEAAFN
-21 FVPQRF
+21 PQQF
-27 INNLQAAFIKVDNAV
+27 INNLQVAFLKVDNAV
-42 ASFDPDQKP
+42 ASYDPDQKP
-51 IVDKNDRDNRQAFE
+51 IVDKNDKDNRQAFE

-81 PTKKNQYF
+81 PAKKNQYF

-133 KDPSKINTQQIQNF
+133 KDPSKINTRSIQNF

-183 SDEKFM
+183 SDQKFM
-189 GVFDEFLKARQEAE
+189 GVFDESLKERQEAE
-203 KNAEPTGGDWLDIFL
+203 KNAEPAGGDWLDIFL

-244 NIATTTTDIQGLPP
+244 NLATTTTDIQGLPP

-311 SHSGIE
+311 GHSNIE

-342 YKNQQGSNVAT
+342 YKDQQGSNVAT

-360 NGSGLV
+360 NGNGLI
-366 IAGNENGIKNPS
+366 IAGNEDGIKNPS

-383 QDQLTGLKQALS
+383 EDQLTGLKQAMS

-403 DFMEFLAQNNAKLDN
+403 DFMEFLAKNNAKLDN

-430 IGNFQKDRKAYL
+430 IENFQKDRKAYL
-442 DALGS
+442 DALGN

-483 DKALDGETK
+483 DKALDGEVK

-504 MFVDYSNFKYTNVS
+504 MFVNYSNFKYTNAS
-518 KSPDKGLGATN
+518 KSPDKGVGATN

-537 FSKVAVFNLPNLN
+537 LSKVAVFNLPNLN

-584 NSNKELVGKVS
+584 NSNKEMVGKVS

-627 ESLEKEVAKKLESR
+627 EHLEKEVAKKLESR

-667 EASKEARAAAFDPN
+667 EASKEARAVAFDPN

-708 ELKNGKNNDFSKAE
+708 DFKNGKNKDFSKAE

-728 KDSVKDLGINPE
+728 KDSVKDLAINPE

-804 NFSKVEQALAELKNL
+804 DFSKVEQALAELKNL
-819 SLDLGKNSDLQF
+819 SLDQKNESFNVGKNSDLQS
-831 VRDGVRGTLVGN
+831 VRDSVRGTLVGN
-843 GLSKTEATTLTKNF
+843 GLSKTEATKLSKNF

-863 LSEKLFGKS
+863 LSEKLFGNS

-880 NNEEPIYAQVNKKKA
+880 NNTEPIYAKVNKKKA
-895 GQATSP
+895 GQVASP
-901 EEPIYAQ
+901 EESIYGQ
-908 VARKMSVKIDQ
+908 VAKKVSTKIDQ
-919 LNEAA
+919 LNEAT
-924 SAINRKIDR
+924 
-933 INKIASAG
+933 
-941 KGVGGFS
+941 
-948 GAGQSASP
+948 
-956 EEPIYA
+956 
-962 QVAKKVSAK
+962 
-971 IDQLNE
+971 L
-977 SASAINRKIDRI
+977 
-989 NKIASAGKGVGGF
+989 
-1002 SGAGQSASP
+1002 
-1011 EEPIYAQVAKKV
+1011 
-1023 RAKIDQLNESAS
+1023 
-1035 AINRKMDRI
+1035 
-1044 NKIASAGKGVGGFR
+1044 
-1058 GAGQSA
+1058 
-1064 SPEEPIYAQ
+1064 
-1073 VAKKVRAKIDQLNE
+1073 
-1087 SASAINRKMDR
+1087 
-1098 INKIASAGKGV
+1098 
-1109 GGFSG
+1109 
-1114 AGQSA
+1114 
-1119 SPEEPLYAQVAKK
+1119 
-1132 VRAKIDQLN
+1132 
-1141 ESASAINRKIDR
+1141 
-1153 INKIASA
+1153 
-1160 GKGVG
+1160 
-1165 GFRGAGQSASPE
+1165 
-1177 EPIYAQVAKKVSA
+1177 
-1190 KIDQLNESASAINR
+1190 
-1204 KMDRINKIASAGK
+1204 
-1217 GVGGFSGAGQS
+1217 
-1228 ASPEEPLYAQ
+1228 
-1238 VAKKVSAKI
+1238 
-1247 DQLNESASAINRK
+1247 
-1260 IDRINKI
+1260 
-1267 ASAGKG
+1267 
-1273 VGGFSGAGQSASPE
+1273 
-1287 EPLYAQ
+1287 
-1293 VAKKVRAKIDQLNE
+1293 
-1307 SASAINRK
+1307 
-1315 MDRINKIASAGKGV
+1315 
-1329 GGFRG
+1329 
-1334 AGQSASPE
+1334 
-1342 EPLYAQVAKKV
+1342 
-1353 SAKIDQLNESAS
+1353 
-1365 AINRKIDRIN
+1365 
-1375 KIASAGKGVGGF
+1375 
-1387 RGAGQSASPEEP
+1387 
-1399 LYAQVAKK
+1399 
-1407 VRAKIDQLNESASA
+1407 
-1421 INRKI
+1421 
-1426 DRINKIASAGKGVGG
+1426 
-1441 FRGAGQSASPEEP
+1441 
-1454 LYAQVAKKVRAKIDQ
+1454 
-1469 LNESASAINRKID
+1469 
-1482 RINKIASA
+1482 
-1490 GKGVGGFSGAGQSAS
+1490 
-1505 PEEPLYAQVAKK
+1505 
-1517 VRAKI
+1517 
-1522 DQLNE
+1522 
-1527 SASAINRKM
+1527 
-1536 DRINKIASAGKGVG
+1536 
-1550 GFRGAGQS
+1550 
-1558 ASPEEPLYAQVAKKV
+1558 
-1573 SAKIDQ
+1573 
-1579 LNESASAINRKMDR
+1579 
-1593 INKIAS
+1593 
-1599 AGKGVGGF
+1599 
-1607 RGAGQSAS
+1607 
-1615 PEEPIY
+1615 
-1621 AQVAKKVSAKIDQL
+1621 
-1635 NESASA
+1635 
-1641 INRKMDRIN
+1641 
-1650 KIASAGKG
+1650 
-1658 VGGFRGAGQ
+1658 
-1667 SASPEEPLYAQVAK
+1667 
-1681 KVSAKIDQLNESA
+1681 
-1694 SAINRKI
+1694 
-1701 DRINKIAS
+1701 
-1709 AGKGVGGFSGA
+1709 
-1720 GQSASPEEPI
+1720 
-1730 YAQVAKKVSAKIDQ
+1730 
-1744 LNESASAINRKID
+1744 AINRKID

-1798 SLRRSAAVNDLSKVG
+1798 PLRRYAAVNDLSKVG

-1832 EAKAGHFDKLE
+1832 EAKTGHFGNLE

-1891 QSGTINE
+1891 HSGTINE
-1898 KATGMLTQ
+1898 KATGVLTQ

-1973 FSTGSYSLMKA
+1973 FSQGSYSLMKA

-1995 GGFQK
+1995 SGFQK

>member
-6 IDQTTTPDQTLNQTD
+6 IDQTTTPDQTPNPTD

-27 INNLQAAFIKVDNAV
+27 INNLQVAFIKVDNAV

-51 IVDKNDRDNRQAFE
+51 IVDKNDKDNRQAFE

-81 PTKKNQYF
+81 PAKKNQYF

-133 KDPSKINTQQIQNF
+133 KDPSKINTQQIRNF

-183 SDEKFM
+183 SDQKFM
-189 GVFDEFLKARQEAE
+189 GVFDESLKERQEAE
-203 KNAEPTGGDWLDIFL
+203 KNAEPAGGDWLDIFL

-311 SHSGIE
+311 GHSNIE

-366 IAGNENGIKNPS
+366 IAGNEDGIKNPS

-383 QDQLTGLKQALS
+383 EDQLTGLKQAMS

-403 DFMEFLAQNNAKLDN
+403 GFMEFLAKNNAKLDN

-430 IGNFQKDRKAYL
+430 IEYFQKDRKAYL
-442 DALGS
+442 DALGN

-483 DKALDGETK
+483 DKALDGEVK

-504 MFVDYSNFKYTNVS
+504 MFVDYSNFKYTNAS
-518 KSPDKGLGATN
+518 KSPDKGVGATN

-565 LWAKGLSPQE
+565 LYAKGLSPQE

-595 NFNKAVA
+595 NFNQAVA

-627 ESLEKEVAKKLESR
+627 EHLEKEVAKKLESR

-681 LKGVRSELSDKLEN
+681 LKGIRSELSDKLEN

-752 NDFKNGKNKDFSKV
+752 NDFKNGKNNDFSKV

-787 DKVDNLN
+787 DKVENLN

-804 NFSKVEQALAELKNL
+804 DFSKVEQALAELKNL
-819 SLDLGKNSDLQF
+819 SLDQKNESFNVGKNSDLQF
-831 VRDGVRGTLVGN
+831 VRDSVRGTLVGN
-843 GLSKTEATTLTKNF
+843 GLSKTEATKLSKNF

-872 NNNNNGLK
+872 NSNGLK
-880 NNEEPIYAQVNKKKA
+880 NNEEPIYAKVNKKKA
-895 GQATSP
+895 GQAASP
-901 EEPIYAQ
+901 EEPIYTQ
-908 VARKMSVKIDQ
+908 VAKKVSAKIDQ
-919 LNEAA
+919 LNEAT

-948 GAGQSASP
+948 GAGRSASP
-956 EEPIYA
+956 E
-962 QVAKKVSAK
+962 
-971 IDQLNE
+971 
-977 SASAINRKIDRI
+977 
-989 NKIASAGKGVGGF
+989 
-1002 SGAGQSASP
+1002 
-1011 EEPIYAQVAKKV
+1011 
-1023 RAKIDQLNESAS
+1023 
-1035 AINRKMDRI
+1035 
-1044 NKIASAGKGVGGFR
+1044 
-1058 GAGQSA
+1058 
-1064 SPEEPIYAQ
+1064 
-1073 VAKKVRAKIDQLNE
+1073 
-1087 SASAINRKMDR
+1087 
-1098 INKIASAGKGV
+1098 
-1109 GGFSG
+1109 
-1114 AGQSA
+1114 
-1119 SPEEPLYAQVAKK
+1119 
-1132 VRAKIDQLN
+1132 
-1141 ESASAINRKIDR
+1141 
-1153 INKIASA
+1153 
-1160 GKGVG
+1160 
-1165 GFRGAGQSASPE
+1165 
-1177 EPIYAQVAKKVSA
+1177 
-1190 KIDQLNESASAINR
+1190 
-1204 KMDRINKIASAGK
+1204 
-1217 GVGGFSGAGQS
+1217 
-1228 ASPEEPLYAQ
+1228 
-1238 VAKKVSAKI
+1238 
-1247 DQLNESASAINRK
+1247 
-1260 IDRINKI
+1260 
-1267 ASAGKG
+1267 
-1273 VGGFSGAGQSASPE
+1273 
-1287 EPLYAQ
+1287 
-1293 VAKKVRAKIDQLNE
+1293 
-1307 SASAINRK
+1307 
-1315 MDRINKIASAGKGV
+1315 
-1329 GGFRG
+1329 
-1334 AGQSASPE
+1334 
-1342 EPLYAQVAKKV
+1342 
-1353 SAKIDQLNESAS
+1353 
-1365 AINRKIDRIN
+1365 
-1375 KIASAGKGVGGF
+1375 
-1387 RGAGQSASPEEP
+1387 
-1399 LYAQVAKK
+1399 
-1407 VRAKIDQLNESASA
+1407 
-1421 INRKI
+1421 
-1426 DRINKIASAGKGVGG
+1426 
-1441 FRGAGQSASPEEP
+1441 
-1454 LYAQVAKKVRAKIDQ
+1454 
-1469 LNESASAINRKID
+1469 
-1482 RINKIASA
+1482 
-1490 GKGVGGFSGAGQSAS
+1490 
-1505 PEEPLYAQVAKK
+1505 
-1517 VRAKI
+1517 
-1522 DQLNE
+1522 
-1527 SASAINRKM
+1527 
-1536 DRINKIASAGKGVG
+1536 
-1550 GFRGAGQS
+1550 
-1558 ASPEEPLYAQVAKKV
+1558 
-1573 SAKIDQ
+1573 
-1579 LNESASAINRKMDR
+1579 
-1593 INKIAS
+1593 
-1599 AGKGVGGF
+1599 
-1607 RGAGQSAS
+1607 
-1615 PEEPIY
+1615 
-1621 AQVAKKVSAKIDQL
+1621 
-1635 NESASA
+1635 
-1641 INRKMDRIN
+1641 
-1650 KIASAGKG
+1650 
-1658 VGGFRGAGQ
+1658 
-1667 SASPEEPLYAQVAK
+1667 
-1681 KVSAKIDQLNESA
+1681 
-1694 SAINRKI
+1694 
-1701 DRINKIAS
+1701 
-1709 AGKGVGGFSGA
+1709 
-1720 GQSASPEEPI
+1720 
-1730 YAQVAKKVSAKIDQ
+1730 
-1744 LNESASAINRKID
+1744 
-1757 RINKIASAGKG
+1757 
-1768 VGGFSGAG
+1768 
-1776 QSASPEPIY
+1776 EPIY

-1798 SLRRSAAVNDLSKVG
+1798 PLRRSAGVNDLSKVG

-1832 EAKAGHFDKLE
+1832 EAKTGHFGNLE

-1864 AKQVPTGL
+1864 AKQVPNGL

-1882 SHTRINSNV
+1882 SHTCINSNV
-1891 QSGTINE
+1891 RNGTINE
-1898 KATGMLTQ
+1898 RATGMLTQ

-1922 NVGSAHLSEYD
+1922 NVGSAPLSAYD
-1933 KIGFNQKNMKDYSD
+1933 NIGFNQKNMKDYSD
-1947 SFKFSTKLNNAVKD
+1947 SFKFSTKLNSAIKD
-1961 IKSSFVQFLTNT
+1961 IKSGFVQFLTNT
-1973 FSTGSYSLMKA
+1973 FSVGAYSLAKA
-1984 NVEHGVKNTTK
+1984 NAELGVKNINTK
-1995 GGFQK
+1995 SGFQK

>member
-1 MTNET
+1 MPNSRYSLGIEGETMTNET
-6 IDQTTTPDQTLNQTD
+6 VDQTTTPDQTLNPTD

-27 INNLQAAFIKVDNAV
+27 INNLQVAFLKVDNAV
-42 ASFDPDQKP
+42 NSFDPDQKP

-81 PTKKNQYF
+81 PAKKNQYF

-133 KDPSKINTQQIQNF
+133 KDPSKINTQTIRNF
-147 MENIIQPPISDDK
+147 MENVIQPPISDDK

-183 SDEKFM
+183 SDQKFM
-189 GVFDEFLKARQEAE
+189 GVFDESLKERQEAE
-203 KNAEPTGGDWLDIFL
+203 KNAEPAGDWFDIFL

-277 MEMLDVEGVADKDPN
+277 MEMLDVEGVADIDPN

-311 SHSGIE
+311 SHNGIE

-353 LINAHLN
+353 LINVHLH
-360 NGSGLV
+360 NGSGLI
-366 IAGNENGIKNPS
+366 IAGNEDGIKNPS

-383 QDQLTGLKQALS
+383 EDQLTGLKQAMS

-403 DFMEFLAQNNAKLDN
+403 DFMEFLARNNAKLDN

-430 IGNFQKDRKAYL
+430 IENFQKDRKAYL
-442 DALGS
+442 DALGN

-504 MFVDYSNFKYTNVS
+504 MFVDYSNFKYTNAS
-518 KSPDKGLGATN
+518 KSPDKGVGATN

-565 LWAKGLSPQE
+565 LRAKGLSPQE

-584 NSNKELVGKVS
+584 NSNKELLGKVS
-595 NFNKAVA
+595 NFNQAVA

-627 ESLEKEVAKKLESR
+627 EHLEKEVAKKLESR

-654 NSQKDKIFALINK
+654 NSQKDKIFALTNK

-787 DKVDNLN
+787 DKVENLN

-804 NFSKVEQALAELKNL
+804 DFSKVEQALAELKNL
-819 SLDLGKNSDLQF
+819 SLDQKNESFNVRKNSDLQF
-831 VRDGVRGTLVGN
+831 VRDSVRGTLVGN
-843 GLSKTEATTLTKNF
+843 GLSKTEATKLSKNF

-872 NNNNNGLK
+872 NSDGLK
-880 NNEEPIYAQVNKKKA
+880 NNEEPIYAQVNKKKS
-895 GQATSP
+895 GQAASP

-908 VARKMSVKIDQ
+908 VAKKVSAKIDQ
-919 LNEAA
+919 LNEAT

-948 GAGQSASP
+948 GAG
-956 EEPIYA
+956 
-962 QVAKKVSAK
+962 
-971 IDQLNE
+971 
-977 SASAINRKIDRI
+977 R
-989 NKIASAGKGVGGF
+989 
-1002 SGAGQSASP
+1002 
-1011 EEPIYAQVAKKV
+1011 
-1023 RAKIDQLNESAS
+1023 
-1035 AINRKMDRI
+1035 
-1044 NKIASAGKGVGGFR
+1044 
-1058 GAGQSA
+1058 
-1064 SPEEPIYAQ
+1064 
-1073 VAKKVRAKIDQLNE
+1073 
-1087 SASAINRKMDR
+1087 
-1098 INKIASAGKGV
+1098 
-1109 GGFSG
+1109 
-1114 AGQSA
+1114 
-1119 SPEEPLYAQVAKK
+1119 
-1132 VRAKIDQLN
+1132 
-1141 ESASAINRKIDR
+1141 
-1153 INKIASA
+1153 
-1160 GKGVG
+1160 
-1165 GFRGAGQSASPE
+1165 
-1177 EPIYAQVAKKVSA
+1177 
-1190 KIDQLNESASAINR
+1190 
-1204 KMDRINKIASAGK
+1204 
-1217 GVGGFSGAGQS
+1217 
-1228 ASPEEPLYAQ
+1228 
-1238 VAKKVSAKI
+1238 
-1247 DQLNESASAINRK
+1247 
-1260 IDRINKI
+1260 
-1267 ASAGKG
+1267 
-1273 VGGFSGAGQSASPE
+1273 
-1287 EPLYAQ
+1287 
-1293 VAKKVRAKIDQLNE
+1293 
-1307 SASAINRK
+1307 
-1315 MDRINKIASAGKGV
+1315 
-1329 GGFRG
+1329 
-1334 AGQSASPE
+1334 
-1342 EPLYAQVAKKV
+1342 
-1353 SAKIDQLNESAS
+1353 
-1365 AINRKIDRIN
+1365 
-1375 KIASAGKGVGGF
+1375 
-1387 RGAGQSASPEEP
+1387 
-1399 LYAQVAKK
+1399 
-1407 VRAKIDQLNESASA
+1407 
-1421 INRKI
+1421 
-1426 DRINKIASAGKGVGG
+1426 
-1441 FRGAGQSASPEEP
+1441 
-1454 LYAQVAKKVRAKIDQ
+1454 
-1469 LNESASAINRKID
+1469 
-1482 RINKIASA
+1482 
-1490 GKGVGGFSGAGQSAS
+1490 
-1505 PEEPLYAQVAKK
+1505 
-1517 VRAKI
+1517 
-1522 DQLNE
+1522 
-1527 SASAINRKM
+1527 
-1536 DRINKIASAGKGVG
+1536 
-1550 GFRGAGQS
+1550 
-1558 ASPEEPLYAQVAKKV
+1558 
-1573 SAKIDQ
+1573 
-1579 LNESASAINRKMDR
+1579 
-1593 INKIAS
+1593 
-1599 AGKGVGGF
+1599 
-1607 RGAGQSAS
+1607 
-1615 PEEPIY
+1615 
-1621 AQVAKKVSAKIDQL
+1621 
-1635 NESASA
+1635 
-1641 INRKMDRIN
+1641 
-1650 KIASAGKG
+1650 
-1658 VGGFRGAGQ
+1658 
-1667 SASPEEPLYAQVAK
+1667 
-1681 KVSAKIDQLNESA
+1681 
-1694 SAINRKI
+1694 
-1701 DRINKIAS
+1701 
-1709 AGKGVGGFSGA
+1709 
-1720 GQSASPEEPI
+1720 
-1730 YAQVAKKVSAKIDQ
+1730 
-1744 LNESASAINRKID
+1744 
-1757 RINKIASAGKG
+1757 
-1768 VGGFSGAG
+1768 
-1776 QSASPEPIY
+1776 SASPEPIY
-1785 ATIDFDEANQAGF
+1785 ATIDFDDANQAGF
-1798 SLRRSAAVNDLSKVG
+1798 PLRRYAAVNDLSKVG

-1823 IGDLNQAVS
+1823 IGDLSQAVS
-1832 EAKAGHFDKLE
+1832 EAKTGHFGKLE

-1855 NALKLWVES
+1855 NAVKLWVES
-1864 AKQVPTGL
+1864 AKQVPASL

-1891 QSGTINE
+1891 KDGTINE

-1915 NDKIVAH
+1915 NDKVVAH

-1947 SFKFSTKLNNAVKD
+1947 SFKFSTKLNSAIKD
-1961 IKSSFVQFLTNT
+1961 IKSNFVQFLTNT
-1973 FSTGSYSLMKA
+1973 FSQGSYNLMKA

-1995 GGFQK
+1995 SGFQK